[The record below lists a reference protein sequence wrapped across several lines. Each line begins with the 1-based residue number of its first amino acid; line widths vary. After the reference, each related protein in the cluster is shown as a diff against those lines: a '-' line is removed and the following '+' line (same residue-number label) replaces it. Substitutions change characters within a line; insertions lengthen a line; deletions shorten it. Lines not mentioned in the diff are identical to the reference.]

1 MLQNNIDNEFI
12 SKIIK
17 EPLGDAFSVKKA
29 EEDKTDDTQKVRYQG
44 GEEVKDSNGEVIT
57 EEKRSIIPSFN
68 KKEVPLTRKKGE
80 PENTQELSQDIHKYM
95 DSGSSFNEA
104 WEKELKEYPGTAKN
118 INEYYKARDNDEVD
132 NNKEYQ
138 YTNDVINYDEKGKGW
153 KSKLSPKESVE
164 VESLN
169 KLGIDSLLRGDD
181 YYNAIFRLPDEERS
195 LPATKLYQ
203 YLVKNKK
210 LDKWQDVMTNPNYI
224 SFIDI
229 KNSLLDEIKNAEE
242 FRAQEKNDIINLL
255 NETGN
260 GYANWL
266 TAINKQAEKAKQAEE
281 AKKAKAQEEA
291 KAKAPKPETRG
302 SFTTA
307 DGKTTDVKYP
317 PMATITDK
325 DGNETVID
333 SKQYQENREKDVINE
348 IIKQAEKANKDK
360 IIQDVKDSEV
370 KEKADIKQ
378 EETQPETK
386 TEEISPAIEN
396 EESINAANKAYL
408 ASLEEKTA
416 EDLEKERNTAV
427 ERAKRIMGKLEKAE
441 AYDEWLKNPTIMS
454 GIFGNSGLS
463 LAKRVGLGAATLFA
477 IASDVMANYAKGLN
491 NSTDF
496 SNKAVAELN
505 KYVDMVNNKRAEAI
519 AEKGAKPYIT
529 DAENEEKLNKAVTKL
544 QRTSAGLYIPKNAL
558 RYLVQNEQL
567 GKELIKDEKE
577 LAIFLNEAEKG
588 FIESLDKIEE
598 GRYVDENNALTPEGR
613 VVFLDEMETAIS
625 DFGRVLNL
633 DETKIANGLKLLEAE
648 KQRAGIIKDIAA
660 ARLENTTQF
669 MNAEADIKQRISE
682 ATTLKTKLSE
692 VLDREQSLKLAQQAK
707 SAFSDLSRKTS
718 IDSLTK
724 EERNELFNSEEF
736 NEVKRNLDEE
746 LKKHGYSIQAD
757 AEAGIKVVKLS
768 AGGDW
773 TDEQA
778 NTAVREATTN
788 FLNRNS
794 ENNVKSNNVNNSINK
809 TIDNAINDVY
819 RLYND
824 SSVEDFK
831 EKREEA
837 LNRIDEL
844 IRTLEG
850 YSTEVQRIKNDY
862 LNKNPVEK
870 TNYENI
876 LNKYNKVEEQ
886 PNNNNEMLN
895 AFNTYRVPTNNINW
909 YKHKLGLV

>member
-1 MLQNNIDNEFI
+1 MLQNNNIDNEFI

-17 EPLGDAFSVKKA
+17 EQPLGDAFSVKKT
-29 EEDKTDDTQKVRYQG
+29 EEDKPDDIQQVRYLG
-44 GEEVKDSNGEVIT
+44 GEEVKDSNGETVT
-57 EEKRSIIPSFN
+57 EEKRSIIPPF
-68 KKEVPLTRKKGE
+68 KKEVPLKRKYSE
-80 PENTQELSQDIHKYM
+80 PENSQELSQDIHKYM
-95 DSGSSFNEA
+95 DMGLSFNDA
-104 WEKELKEYPGTAKN
+104 WDWELKQYPGTAKN
-118 INEYYKARDNDEVD
+118 INEFYKARENDEVD
-132 NNKEYQ
+132 NDKEYQ

-181 YYNAIFRLPDEERS
+181 YYKATFRLPDEKRS

-210 LDKWQDVMTNPNYI
+210 LDEWQDFMSNPSGSFTN
-224 SFIDI
+224 F
-229 KNSLLDEIKNAEE
+229 KNSLLDEIKNYKE
-242 FRAQEKNDIINLL
+242 FRAQEKDDIITLL
-255 NETGN
+255 NETDN
-260 GYANWL
+260 GYSKWL
-266 TAINKQAEKAKQAEE
+266 TELNKQEA
-281 AKKAKAQEEA
+281 AKKAEAAEKTKAA
-291 KAKAPKPETRG
+291 KPETRG
-302 SFTTA
+302 SFTTP
-307 DGKTTDVKYP
+307 DGKTTEVKYP
-317 PMATITDK
+317 TVATLTDK
-325 DGNETVID
+325 DGNEIVID
-333 SKQYQENREKDVINE
+333 SKQYQENREKDAE
-348 IIKQAEKANKDK
+348 AKAEKEA
-360 IIQDVKDSEV
+360 
-370 KEKADIKQ
+370 IKQ
-378 EETQPETK
+378 EQPETQTEAK
-386 TEEISPAIEN
+386 TEASQAIEDGK
-396 EESINAANKAYL
+396 SINDDNKKYL
-408 ASLEEKTA
+408 ASLEKKSAEELEAERKTA
-416 EDLEKERNTAV
+416 E
-427 ERAKRIMGKLEKAE
+427 ERAKRISNQLEKAE
-441 AYDEWLKNPTIMS
+441 AYDEWLKNPTILS
-454 GIFGNSGLS
+454 GILNKGMPWYKK
-463 LAKRVGLGAATLFA
+463 AGLGTAALSA
-477 IASDVMANYAKGLN
+477 IASDVLANYARGLN

-496 SNKAVAELN
+496 SNKAVDELN
-505 KYVDMVNNKRAEAI
+505 KYVDAVNTERAKAI
-519 AEKGAKPYIT
+519 GEKAAKPYKT
-529 DAENEEKLNKAVTKL
+529 DAENEEKLNQSVTKL
-544 QRTSAGLYIPKNAL
+544 KRTSAGLYIPDNAL
-558 RYLVQNEQL
+558 RYLVQNAQL
-567 GKELIKDEKE
+567 GKPLIEDEKE

-588 FIESLDKIEE
+588 FIDSIGKNEKEAS
-598 GRYVDENNALTPEGR
+598 RYIVKNDDGTKTLSPEGR
-613 VVFLDEMETAIS
+613 AVFLDEMKTAIS
-625 DFGRVLNL
+625 DFSRVLDL

-682 ATTLKTKLSE
+682 ASILKTKLSE
-692 VLDREQSLKLAQQAK
+692 VQDREQALKLAQEAK
-707 SAFSDLSRKTS
+707 SAFGDLSRKTS

-724 EERNELFNSEEF
+724 EERNELLNSEEF
-736 NEVKRNLDEE
+736 NKVKRNLDEE
-746 LKKHGYSIQAD
+746 LKKHGYTIKTD
-757 AEAGIKVVKLS
+757 AEAGIKVAKIS

-837 LNRIDEL
+837 INRIDEL

-850 YSTEVQRIKNDY
+850 YNTEVQRIKNNY

-870 TNYENI
+870 TNYENV

>member
-1 MLQNNIDNEFI
+1 MLQNNNIDNEFI

-17 EPLGDAFSVKKA
+17 EHPLNDAFSVKKT
-29 EEDKTDDTQKVRYQG
+29 EEDKPDNIQKVRYLG
-44 GEEVKDSNGEVIT
+44 GEEVKDSNGETIT
-57 EEKRSIIPSFN
+57 EEKRSIIPPF
-68 KKEVPLTRKKGE
+68 KKEAPLKRKEGE
-80 PENTQELSQDIHKYM
+80 PENAQELSQDIHKYM
-95 DSGSSFNEA
+95 DKGLSFNEA

-118 INEYYKARDNDEVD
+118 INEYYKARENDEVD
-132 NNKEYQ
+132 NDKEYQ

-164 VESLN
+164 VETLN
-169 KLGIDSLLRGDD
+169 KLGVDSLLRGYD
-181 YYNAIFRLPDEERS
+181 YYNATFRLPQEERS

-210 LDKWQDVMTNPNYI
+210 LDEWQDFMSNPSGRFTI
-224 SFIDI
+224 F
-229 KNSLLDEIKNAEE
+229 KNLLLDEIKNAKE
-242 FRAQEKNDIINLL
+242 FRAQEKDDIIALL

-260 GYANWL
+260 GYNKWL
-266 TAINKQAEKAKQAEE
+266 GALNKRAEEAKQQEE
-281 AKKAKAQEEA
+281 AKKAKAA
-291 KAKAPKPETRG
+291 KTPKPETLG

-317 PMATITDK
+317 TVATLTDK
-325 DGNETVID
+325 NGNEIVID
-333 SKQYQENREKDVINE
+333 SKQYQENREKDAINE
-348 IIKQAEKANKDK
+348 ANKQAEKA
-360 IIQDVKDSEV
+360 
-370 KEKADIKQ
+370 ATKQ
-378 EETQPETK
+378 AETQPETK
-386 TEEISPAIEN
+386 AEETSSTIEN
-396 EESINAANKAYL
+396 DESINADNKTHL
-408 ASLEEKTA
+408 ASLEKKSAEELEAERETA
-416 EDLEKERNTAV
+416 K
-427 ERAKRIMGKLEKAE
+427 ERAKRISDQLEKAE
-441 AYDEWLKNPTIMS
+441 AYDEWLKNPTILS
-454 GIFGNSGLS
+454 GILNKGMPWY
-463 LAKRVGLGAATLFA
+463 KKIGLGTSALSA
-477 IASDVMANYAKGLN
+477 IASDVLANYAKGLN
-491 NSTDF
+491 GSTDF

-505 KYVDMVNNKRAEAI
+505 KYVDAVNTERAKAI
-519 AEKGAKPYIT
+519 GEKAAKPYKT
-529 DAENEEKLNKAVTKL
+529 DAENEEKLNQAVAKL
-544 QRTSAGLYIPKNAL
+544 KRTSAGIYIDESPL
-558 RYLVQNEQL
+558 RYLVQNAQL

-577 LAIFLNEAEKG
+577 LAIFLNQAEKG
-588 FIESLDKIEE
+588 FIDSIGKNKKEK
-598 GRYVDENNALTPEGR
+598 GRYVVENDDGTKTLTPEGR
-613 VVFLDEMETAIS
+613 AVFLDEMETAIN
-625 DFGRVLNL
+625 DFGRVLDL
-633 DETKIANGLKLLEAE
+633 DDTKIANGLKLLEAE

-669 MNAEADIKQRISE
+669 MNAEADIKQRIVE
-682 ATTLKTKLSE
+682 ASTLKTKLSE
-692 VLDREQSLKLAQQAK
+692 VQDREQALKLAQEAK
-707 SAFSDLSRKTS
+707 SSFSDLSRKTS

-724 EERNELFNSEEF
+724 EERNELLNSEEF
-736 NEVKRNLDEE
+736 SEVKRNLDEE
-746 LKKHGYSIQAD
+746 LKKHGYSVKAD
-757 AEAGIKVVKLS
+757 AEAGIKVVKIS
-768 AGGDW
+768 TNADW
-773 TDEQA
+773 TNEQA

-788 FLNRNS
+788 FLNKNS

-850 YSTEVQRIKNDY
+850 YSTEIQRVKNDY

-870 TNYENI
+870 TNYENV

>member
-1 MLQNNIDNEFI
+1 MLQNNNIDNEFI

-17 EPLGDAFSVKKA
+17 EQPLGDAFSVKKTD
-29 EEDKTDDTQKVRYQG
+29 EDKPDDIQQVRYLG
-44 GEEVKDSNGEVIT
+44 GEEVKDSNGETVT
-57 EEKRSIIPSFN
+57 EEKRSKLPPFS

-80 PENTQELSQDIHKYM
+80 PENAQELSQDIRKEM

-104 WEKELKEYPGTAKN
+104 WEKEMKKYPGVEKN
-118 INEYYKARDNDEVD
+118 INEFYKARENDEVD
-132 NNKEYQ
+132 NDKEYQ

-181 YYNAIFRLPDEERS
+181 YYKATFKLPDEERS

-203 YLVKNKK
+203 YLVNNKK
-210 LDKWQDVMTNPNYI
+210 LDEWQDFMSNPSGSFTN
-224 SFIDI
+224 F
-229 KNSLLDEIKNAEE
+229 KNSLLDEIKNYKE
-242 FRAQEKNDIINLL
+242 FRAQEKDDIITLL

-260 GYANWL
+260 GYSKWL
-266 TAINKQAEKAKQAEE
+266 AELNKQEAAKKAEAAEKAKA
-281 AKKAKAQEEA
+281 AKPA
-291 KAKAPKPETRG
+291 KPETRG
-302 SFTTA
+302 SFTTP

-317 PMATITDK
+317 TVATLTDK
-325 DGNETVID
+325 DGNEIVID
-333 SKQYQENREKDVINE
+333 SKQYQENREKDAE
-348 IIKQAEKANKDK
+348 AKAEKEA
-360 IIQDVKDSEV
+360 
-370 KEKADIKQ
+370 IKQ
-378 EETQPETK
+378 EQPETQIEAK
-386 TEEISPAIEN
+386 TEASQAIEDGK
-396 EESINAANKAYL
+396 SINDDNKKYL
-408 ASLEEKTA
+408 ASLEKKSAEELEAERKTA
-416 EDLEKERNTAV
+416 E
-427 ERAKRIMGKLEKAE
+427 ERAKRISNQLEKAE
-441 AYDEWLKNPTIMS
+441 AYDEWLKNPTILS
-454 GIFGNSGLS
+454 GILNKGMPWYKK
-463 LAKRVGLGAATLFA
+463 AGLGTAALSA
-477 IASDVMANYAKGLN
+477 IASDVLANYARGLN

-505 KYVDMVNNKRAEAI
+505 KYVDAVNTERAKAI
-519 AEKGAKPYIT
+519 GEKAAKPYKT
-529 DAENEEKLNKAVTKL
+529 DAENEEKLNQSVTKL
-544 QRTSAGLYIPKNAL
+544 KRTSAGLYIPDNAL
-558 RYLVQNEQL
+558 RYLVQNAQL
-567 GKELIKDEKE
+567 GKPLIEDEKE

-588 FIESLDKIEE
+588 FIDSIGKNKKEAS
-598 GRYVDENNALTPEGR
+598 RYIVKNDDGTETLTPEGR
-613 VVFLDEMETAIS
+613 AVFLDEMETAIS
-625 DFGRVLNL
+625 DFSRVLDL

-669 MNAEADIKQRISE
+669 MNAEADIKQRIVE
-682 ATTLKTKLSE
+682 ASTLKTKLSE
-692 VLDREQSLKLAQQAK
+692 VQDREQALKLAQEAK
-707 SAFSDLSRKTS
+707 SAFGDLSRKTS

-724 EERNELFNSEEF
+724 EERNELLNSEEF
-736 NEVKRNLDEE
+736 SEVKRNLDEE
-746 LKKHGYSIQAD
+746 LKKHGYTIKAD
-757 AEAGIKVVKLS
+757 AEAGIKVAKLS

-837 LNRIDEL
+837 INRIDEL

-850 YSTEVQRIKNDY
+850 YNTEVQRIKNNY

-870 TNYENI
+870 TNYENV
-876 LNKYNKVEEQ
+876 LNKYNNKVEEQ
-886 PNNNNEMLN
+886 PNNNNNEMLN

>member
-1 MLQNNIDNEFI
+1 MLQNNNIDNEFI

-17 EPLGDAFSVKKA
+17 EQPLGDAFSVKKT
-29 EEDKTDDTQKVRYQG
+29 EEDKPDDIQKVRYLG
-44 GEEVKDSNGEVIT
+44 GEEVKDSNDETVT
-57 EEKRSIIPSFN
+57 EEKRSIIPPF
-68 KKEVPLTRKKGE
+68 KKEVPLKRKYSE
-80 PENTQELSQDIHKYM
+80 PENSQELSQDIHKYM
-95 DSGSSFNEA
+95 DMGLSFNDA
-104 WEKELKEYPGTAKN
+104 WDWELKQYPGTAKN
-118 INEYYKARDNDEVD
+118 IDEYYKARENDEVD
-132 NNKEYQ
+132 NDKKYQ

-181 YYNAIFRLPDEERS
+181 YYNATFKLPDEERS

-203 YLVKNKK
+203 YLVNNKK
-210 LDKWQDVMTNPNYI
+210 LDEWQNFMSNPSGSFTN
-224 SFIDI
+224 F
-229 KNSLLDEIKNAEE
+229 KNSLLDEIKNYKE
-242 FRAQEKNDIINLL
+242 FRAQEKDDIIKLL
-255 NETGN
+255 NETDN
-260 GYANWL
+260 GYGKWL
-266 TAINKQAEKAKQAEE
+266 AELNKQEAAKKAEAAEKAKPA
-281 AKKAKAQEEA
+281 
-291 KAKAPKPETRG
+291 KPETRG
-302 SFTTA
+302 SFTTP
-307 DGKTTDVKYP
+307 DGKTTEVKYP
-317 PMATITDK
+317 TVATLTDK
-325 DGNETVID
+325 NGNEIVID
-333 SKQYQENREKDVINE
+333 SKQYQENREKDAE
-348 IIKQAEKANKDK
+348 AKAEKEA
-360 IIQDVKDSEV
+360 
-370 KEKADIKQ
+370 IKQ
-378 EETQPETK
+378 EQPETQPETK
-386 TEEISPAIEN
+386 TEEISTAIEN

-408 ASLEEKTA
+408 ASLQEKDAKELEA
-416 EDLEKERNTAV
+416 EREVAE
-427 ERAKRIMGKLEKAE
+427 ERAKRIMTQLDKAA
-441 AYDEWLKNPTIMS
+441 AYEEWLKNPTIIS
-454 GIFGNSGLS
+454 GIFGKSGLS
-463 LAKRVGLGAATLFA
+463 TAKRIGLGAATLFA

-491 NSTDF
+491 NETSF
-496 SNKAVAELN
+496 SNQAVAELN
-505 KYVDMVNNKRAEAI
+505 KYVDMVNKAK
-519 AEKGAKPYIT
+519 AEKIGERAGKPYIT
-529 DAENEEKLNKAVTKL
+529 DAENEEKLNQSVSKL
-544 QRTSAGLYIPKNAL
+544 KRTNAGIYIPDNAL
-558 RYLVQNEQL
+558 RYLVQNAQL
-567 GKELIKDEKE
+567 GKPLIEDEKE
-577 LAIFLNEAEKG
+577 LAIFLNQAEQG
-588 FIESLDKIEE
+588 FIKASLENEKEAS
-598 GRYVDENNALTPEGR
+598 RYVVKNDDGTETLTPEGR
-613 VVFLDEMETAIS
+613 AVFLDDMETAIS
-625 DFGRVLNL
+625 DFGRVLDL
-633 DETKIANGLKLLEAE
+633 DDTKIANGLKLLEAE

-682 ATTLKTKLSE
+682 ASTLKTKLSE
-692 VLDREQSLKLAQQAK
+692 VQDREQALKLAQEAK
-707 SAFSDLSRKTS
+707 SAFGDLSRKTS

-746 LKKHGYSIQAD
+746 LKKHGYTIKTD

-768 AGGDW
+768 TGGDW

-870 TNYENI
+870 TNYENV
-876 LNKYNKVEEQ
+876 LNKYNKVEEK

>member
-12 SKIIK
+12 SKLVK
-17 EPLGDAFSVKKA
+17 ESLGDAFSVKKT
-29 EEDKTDDTQKVRYQG
+29 EEDKTDDIQKVRYLG

-57 EEKRSIIPSFN
+57 EEKRSIIPPF
-68 KKEVPLTRKKGE
+68 KKEEPLTRKKGE
-80 PENTQELSQDIHKYM
+80 PENAQELSQDIHKYI
-95 DSGSSFNEA
+95 DKGLSFNEA
-104 WEKELKEYPGTAKN
+104 WEKEMKEYPGTAKN
-118 INEYYKARDNDEVD
+118 INEYYKARENDDVDND
-132 NNKEYQ
+132 KKYQ

-181 YYNAIFRLPDEERS
+181 YYNATFRLPDEERS

-203 YLVKNKK
+203 YLVNNKK
-210 LDKWQDVMTNPNYI
+210 LDEWQDLMTNPSG
-224 SFIDI
+224 SFLDF
-229 KNSLLDEIKNAEE
+229 KNSLSDEIKNAEE
-242 FRAQEKNDIINLL
+242 FRAQEKNDIIKLL
-255 NETGN
+255 DETDN
-260 GYANWL
+260 GYTKWL
-266 TAINKQAEKAKQAEE
+266 AVLNKQAEKAKQEE
-281 AKKAKAQEEA
+281 ETKKAE
-291 KAKAPKPETRG
+291 KAKTPKPETLG

-317 PMATITDK
+317 PVATLTDRN
-325 DGNETVID
+325 GNEIVID
-333 SKQYQENREKDVINE
+333 SKQYQENREKDAETKAKAEKEAV
-348 IIKQAEKANKDK
+348 KQA
-360 IIQDVKDSEV
+360 
-370 KEKADIKQ
+370 
-378 EETQPETK
+378 ETQPET
-386 TEEISPAIEN
+386 TEEETSTAIEN
-396 EESINAANKAYL
+396 EESINAANKTHL
-408 ASLEEKTA
+408 ASLEKKSSEELEAERETA
-416 EDLEKERNTAV
+416 A
-427 ERAKRIMGKLEKAE
+427 ERAKRISDQLKEAEK
-441 AYDEWLKNPTIMS
+441 YDEWLKNPTILT
-454 GIFGNSGLS
+454 GIFGDNGISK
-463 LAKRVGLGAATLFA
+463 AKKAGLGIATLSA
-477 IASDVMANYAKGLN
+477 IASDVLSSYAKGLN
-491 NSTDF
+491 GSTDF

-505 KYVDMVNNKRAEAI
+505 KYVDMVNTKKAEAI
-519 AEKGAKPYIT
+519 AEKVAKPYKT
-529 DAENEEKLNKAVTKL
+529 DAENEEKLNQSVTKL
-544 QRTSAGLYIPKNAL
+544 KRTSAGLYIPDNAL
-558 RYLVQNEQL
+558 RFLVQNAQL
-567 GKELIKDEKE
+567 GKPLIEDEKE
-577 LAIFLNEAEKG
+577 LAIFLNQAEKG
-588 FIESLDKIEE
+588 FIDSIGKNKKERD
-598 GRYVDENNALTPEGR
+598 RYVVENDDGTETLTPEGR
-613 VVFLDEMETAIS
+613 AVFLDEMETSLS
-625 DFGRVLNL
+625 DFGRVLEL
-633 DETKIANGLKLLEAE
+633 DETKIANGLKLLETE

-682 ATTLKTKLSE
+682 AATLKTKLSE
-692 VLDREQSLKLAQQAK
+692 VQDREQSLNLAQQAK
-707 SAFSDLSRKTS
+707 SAFGDLSRKTS

-736 NEVKRNLDEE
+736 SEVKRALDEE

-757 AEAGIKVVKLS
+757 AEAGIKVVKIS

-773 TDEQA
+773 TDEHA

-794 ENNVKSNNVNNSINK
+794 ENNIKSNNVNNSINK

>member
-1 MLQNNIDNEFI
+1 MLQNNNIDNEFI

-17 EPLGDAFSVKKA
+17 EQPLGDAFSVKKTK
-29 EEDKTDDTQKVRYQG
+29 EDKSDDIQQVRYLG
-44 GEEVKDSNGEVIT
+44 GEEVKDSNGETVT
-57 EEKRSIIPSFN
+57 EEKRSKLPPFS

-80 PENTQELSQDIHKYM
+80 PENAQELSQDIRKEM

-104 WEKELKEYPGTAKN
+104 WEKEMKKYPGVEKN
-118 INEYYKARDNDEVD
+118 INEFYKARENDEVD
-132 NNKEYQ
+132 NDKEYQ

-181 YYNAIFRLPDEERS
+181 YYKATFKLPDEERS

-203 YLVKNKK
+203 YLVNNKK
-210 LDKWQDVMTNPNYI
+210 LDEWQDFMSNPSG
-224 SFIDI
+224 SFANF
-229 KNSLLDEIKNAEE
+229 KNSLLDEIKNYKE
-242 FRAQEKNDIINLL
+242 FRAQEKDDIITLL

-260 GYANWL
+260 GYSKWL
-266 TAINKQAEKAKQAEE
+266 AELNKQEA
-281 AKKAKAQEEA
+281 AKKAEAAEKTKAA
-291 KAKAPKPETRG
+291 KTPKPETLG
-302 SFTTA
+302 SFTTP
-307 DGKTTDVKYP
+307 DGKTTEVKYP
-317 PMATITDK
+317 TVATLTDK
-325 DGNETVID
+325 DGNEIVID
-333 SKQYQENREKDVINE
+333 SKQYQENREKDAE
-348 IIKQAEKANKDK
+348 AKAEKEA
-360 IIQDVKDSEV
+360 
-370 KEKADIKQ
+370 IKQ
-378 EETQPETK
+378 EQPETQ
-386 TEEISPAIEN
+386 TEASQAIEDGK
-396 EESINAANKAYL
+396 SINDDNKKYL
-408 ASLEEKTA
+408 ASLEKKSAEELEAERKTA
-416 EDLEKERNTAV
+416 E
-427 ERAKRIMGKLEKAE
+427 ERAKRISNQLEKAE
-441 AYDEWLKNPTIMS
+441 AYDEWLKNPTILS
-454 GIFGNSGLS
+454 GILNKGMPWYKK
-463 LAKRVGLGAATLFA
+463 AGLGTAALSA
-477 IASDVMANYAKGLN
+477 IASDVLANYARGLN

-505 KYVDMVNNKRAEAI
+505 KYVDAVNTERAKAI
-519 AEKGAKPYIT
+519 GEKAAKPYKT
-529 DAENEEKLNKAVTKL
+529 DAENEEKLNQSVTKL
-544 QRTSAGLYIPKNAL
+544 KRTSAGLYIPDNAL
-558 RYLVQNEQL
+558 RYLVQNAQL
-567 GKELIKDEKE
+567 GKPLIEDEKE

-588 FIESLDKIEE
+588 FIDSIGKNKKEAS
-598 GRYVDENNALTPEGR
+598 RYIVKNDDGTETLTPEGR
-613 VVFLDEMETAIS
+613 AVFLDEMETAIS
-625 DFGRVLNL
+625 DFSRVLDL

-648 KQRAGIIKDIAA
+648 KQRAGIIKDIAS

-669 MNAEADIKQRISE
+669 MNAEADIKQRIVE
-682 ATTLKTKLSE
+682 ASTLKTKLSE
-692 VLDREQSLKLAQQAK
+692 VQDREQALKLAQEAK
-707 SAFSDLSRKTS
+707 SAFGDLSRKTS

-724 EERNELFNSEEF
+724 EERNELLNSEEF
-736 NEVKRNLDEE
+736 SEVKRNLDEE
-746 LKKHGYSIQAD
+746 LKKHGYTIKAD
-757 AEAGIKVVKLS
+757 AEAGIKVAKLS

-837 LNRIDEL
+837 INRIDEL

-850 YSTEVQRIKNDY
+850 YNTEVQRIKNNY

-870 TNYENI
+870 TNYENV
-876 LNKYNKVEEQ
+876 LNKYNNKVEEQ
-886 PNNNNEMLN
+886 PNNNNNEMLN

>member
-1 MLQNNIDNEFI
+1 MLQNNNIDNEFI

-17 EPLGDAFSVKKA
+17 EQPLGDAFSAKKT
-29 EEDKTDDTQKVRYQG
+29 EEDKPEDIQQVRYLG
-44 GEEVKDSNGEVIT
+44 GEEVKDSNGETVT
-57 EEKRSIIPSFN
+57 EEKRSIIPPF
-68 KKEVPLTRKKGE
+68 KKEVPLKRKYTE
-80 PENTQELSQDIHKYM
+80 PENAQELSQDIHKYM
-95 DSGSSFNEA
+95 DMGLSFNDA
-104 WEKELKEYPGTAKN
+104 WDWELKQYPGTAKN
-118 INEYYKARDNDEVD
+118 INEFYKARENDEVD
-132 NNKEYQ
+132 NDKEYQ

-181 YYNAIFRLPDEERS
+181 YYNATFKLPDEERS
-195 LPATKLYQ
+195 LPATRLYQ
-203 YLVKNKK
+203 YLADNKK
-210 LDKWQDVMTNPNYI
+210 LDEWQDFMSNPSGSFTN
-224 SFIDI
+224 F
-229 KNSLLDEIKNAEE
+229 KNSLLDEIKNYKE
-242 FRAQEKNDIINLL
+242 FRAQEKDDIIKLL
-255 NETGN
+255 NETDN
-260 GYANWL
+260 GYGKWL
-266 TAINKQAEKAKQAEE
+266 AEINKQEAAKKAEE
-281 AKKAKAQEEA
+281 AEKTEAAKT
-291 KAKAPKPETRG
+291 PKPETLG
-302 SFTTA
+302 SFTTP
-307 DGKTTDVKYP
+307 DGKTTEVKYP
-317 PMATITDK
+317 TVATLTDK
-325 DGNETVID
+325 DGNEIVID
-333 SKQYQENREKDVINE
+333 SKQYQENREKDAE
-348 IIKQAEKANKDK
+348 AKAKAEKEA
-360 IIQDVKDSEV
+360 
-370 KEKADIKQ
+370 IKQ
-378 EETQPETK
+378 EQPETHTEAK
-386 TEEISPAIEN
+386 TEASQAIEDGK
-396 EESINAANKAYL
+396 SINDDNKKYL
-408 ASLEEKTA
+408 ASLEKKSAEELDAERKTA
-416 EDLEKERNTAV
+416 E
-427 ERAKRIMGKLEKAE
+427 ERAKRISNQLEKAE
-441 AYDEWLKNPTIMS
+441 AYDEWLKNPTILS
-454 GIFGNSGLS
+454 GILNKGMPWYKK
-463 LAKRVGLGAATLFA
+463 AGLGTAALSA
-477 IASDVMANYAKGLN
+477 IASDVLANYARGLN

-505 KYVDMVNNKRAEAI
+505 KYVDAVNTERAKAI
-519 AEKGAKPYIT
+519 GEKAAKPYKT
-529 DAENEEKLNKAVTKL
+529 DAENEEKLNQSVTKL
-544 QRTSAGLYIPKNAL
+544 KRTSAGLYIPDNAL
-558 RYLVQNEQL
+558 RYLVQNAQL
-567 GKELIKDEKE
+567 GKPLIEDEKE

-588 FIESLDKIEE
+588 FIDSIGKNKKEAS
-598 GRYVDENNALTPEGR
+598 RYIVKNDDGTETLTPEGR
-613 VVFLDEMETAIS
+613 AVFLDEMETAIS
-625 DFGRVLNL
+625 DFSRVLDL

-682 ATTLKTKLSE
+682 ASILKTKLSE
-692 VLDREQSLKLAQQAK
+692 VQDREQALKLAQEAK
-707 SAFSDLSRKTS
+707 SAFGDLSRKTS

-724 EERNELFNSEEF
+724 EERNELLNSEEF
-736 NEVKRNLDEE
+736 SEVKRNLDEE
-746 LKKHGYSIQAD
+746 LKKHGYTIKAN
-757 AEAGIKVVKLS
+757 AEAGIKGIKVVKLS

-837 LNRIDEL
+837 INRIDEL

-850 YSTEVQRIKNDY
+850 YNTEVQRIKNNY

-876 LNKYNKVEEQ
+876 LNKYNNKVEEQ
-886 PNNNNEMLN
+886 PNNNEMLN

>member
-1 MLQNNIDNEFI
+1 MLQNNNIDNEFI
-12 SKIIK
+12 SKIMK
-17 EPLGDAFSVKKA
+17 EQPLGDAFSAKKT
-29 EEDKTDDTQKVRYQG
+29 EEDKPDDIQKVRYLG
-44 GEEVKDSNGEVIT
+44 GEEVKNSNDETVT
-57 EEKRSIIPSFN
+57 EEKRSKLPPFS

-80 PENTQELSQDIHKYM
+80 PENSQELSQDIHKYM
-95 DSGSSFNEA
+95 DEGLSFNDA
-104 WEKELKEYPGTAKN
+104 WEKEMKQYPGTAKN
-118 INEYYKARDNDEVD
+118 INEFYKSRENDEVD
-132 NNKEYQ
+132 NDKEYQ

-181 YYNAIFRLPDEERS
+181 YYNATFKLPDEERS

-203 YLVKNKK
+203 YLVKNEK
-210 LDKWQDVMTNPNYI
+210 LDEWKDFMSNPSGSFTN
-224 SFIDI
+224 F
-229 KNSLLDEIKNAEE
+229 KNSLLDEIKNYKE
-242 FRAQEKNDIINLL
+242 FRAQEKDDIIKLL
-255 NETGN
+255 NETDN
-260 GYANWL
+260 GYSKWL
-266 TAINKQAEKAKQAEE
+266 SELNKQEAAKKAEAAEKAKA
-281 AKKAKAQEEA
+281 AKPA
-291 KAKAPKPETRG
+291 KPETRG
-302 SFTTA
+302 SFTTP

-317 PMATITDK
+317 TVATLTDK
-325 DGNETVID
+325 NGNEIVID
-333 SKQYQENREKDVINE
+333 SKQYQENREKDAE
-348 IIKQAEKANKDK
+348 AKAEKEA
-360 IIQDVKDSEV
+360 
-370 KEKADIKQ
+370 IKQ
-378 EETQPETK
+378 EQPETNEEAK
-386 TEEISPAIEN
+386 TEASSAIEN
-396 EESINAANKAYL
+396 EESINAANKKHL
-408 ASLEEKTA
+408 ASLQEKDTEELEAERETA
-416 EDLEKERNTAV
+416 K
-427 ERAKRIMGKLEKAE
+427 ERAKRISDQLEEAE
-441 AYDEWLKNPTIMS
+441 AYDEWLKNPTILS
-454 GIFGNSGLS
+454 GIFGKSGMD
-463 LAKRVGLGAATLFA
+463 LAKRIGLGTAALSA
-477 IASDVMANYAKGLN
+477 IASDVLANYARGLN

-505 KYVDMVNNKRAEAI
+505 KYVDAVNTERAKAI
-519 AEKGAKPYIT
+519 GEKAAKPYKT
-529 DAENEEKLNKAVTKL
+529 DAENEEKLNQSVTKL
-544 QRTSAGLYIPKNAL
+544 KRTSAGLYMPDNTL
-558 RYLVQNEQL
+558 RYLVQNAQL
-567 GKELIKDEKE
+567 GKPLIEDEKE
-577 LAIFLNEAEKG
+577 LAIILNETEKG
-588 FIESLDKIEE
+588 FIKSIGKNKKEAS
-598 GRYVDENNALTPEGR
+598 RYIVKNDDGTETLTPEGR

-625 DFGRVLNL
+625 DFSRVLDL
-633 DETKIANGLKLLEAE
+633 DETKIANGLKLLETE

-669 MNAEADIKQRISE
+669 MNAEADIKQRIVE
-682 ATTLKTKLSE
+682 ASTLKTKLSE
-692 VLDREQSLKLAQQAK
+692 VQDREQSLKLAQEAK
-707 SAFSDLSRKTS
+707 SAFGDLSRKTS

-736 NEVKRNLDEE
+736 NEVKRALDEE
-746 LKKHGYSIQAD
+746 LKKHGYTIKAG
-757 AEAGIKVVKLS
+757 AEAGNEWTIAKIS
-768 AGGDW
+768 ANADW

-824 SSVEDFK
+824 SSVEDFN

-837 LNRIDEL
+837 INRIDEL

-870 TNYENI
+870 TNYENV

>member
-29 EEDKTDDTQKVRYQG
+29 EEDKPDDIQQVRYQG
-44 GEEVKDSNGEVIT
+44 GEEVKDSNGETIT
-57 EEKRSIIPSFN
+57 EEKKSIIPPF

-80 PENTQELSQDIHKYM
+80 PENSKELSQDIHKYM
-95 DSGSSFNEA
+95 DMGLSFNDA
-104 WEKELKEYPGTAKN
+104 WDWELKQYPGTAKN
-118 INEYYKARDNDEVD
+118 INEYYKARENYDVDND
-132 NNKEYQ
+132 KEYQ

-181 YYNAIFRLPDEERS
+181 YYNATFRLPDEERS

-210 LDKWQDVMTNPNYI
+210 LDEWQDVMTNPSYG

-242 FRAQEKNDIINLL
+242 FRAQEKDDIINLL
-255 NETGN
+255 NETDN
-260 GYANWL
+260 GYTKWL
-266 TAINKQAEKAKQAEE
+266 TALNEQAEKDKQEEE
-281 AKKAKAQEEA
+281 AKKAKTA
-291 KAKAPKPETRG
+291 KTPKPETLG

-317 PMATITDK
+317 PVATLTDK
-325 DGNETVID
+325 NGNETVID
-333 SKQYQENREKDVINE
+333 SKQYQENREKDAINE
-348 IIKQAEKANKDK
+348 ANKQAEA
-360 IIQDVKDSEV
+360 
-370 KEKADIKQ
+370 
-378 EETQPETK
+378 QPETK
-386 TEEISPAIEN
+386 EETSTAIEDDK
-396 EESINAANKAYL
+396 SINDANKTFL
-408 ASLEEKTA
+408 ASLEKKSAEEAEAERETA
-416 EDLEKERNTAV
+416 A
-427 ERAKRIMGKLEKAE
+427 ERAKRISDQLKEKE
-441 AYDEWLKNPTIMS
+441 NYEEWLKNPTILT
-454 GIFGNSGLS
+454 GIFGENGMS
-463 LAKRVGLGAATLFA
+463 LAKKIGLGTSALSA
-477 IASDVMANYAKGLN
+477 IASDVLANYAKGLN
-491 NSTDF
+491 GSTDF

-505 KYVDMVNNKRAEAI
+505 KYVDMVNTKKAEAI
-519 AEKGAKPYIT
+519 AEKVAKPYKT
-529 DAENEEKLNKAVTKL
+529 DAENEEKLNQSVTKL
-544 QRTSAGLYIPKNAL
+544 KRTSAGLYIPDNAL
-558 RYLVQNEQL
+558 RYLVQNAQL
-567 GKELIKDEKE
+567 GKPLIEDEND

-588 FIESLDKIEE
+588 FIKSIGKNKKEKD
-598 GRYVDENNALTPEGR
+598 RYVNEDDTLTPEGR
-613 VVFLDEMETAIS
+613 AVFLDEMETSLS
-625 DFGRVLNL
+625 DFGRVLDL
-633 DETKIANGLKLLEAE
+633 DETKIANGLKLLETE

-669 MNAEADIKQRISE
+669 MNAEADIKQRIVE
-682 ATTLKTKLSE
+682 ASTLKTKLSE
-692 VLDREQSLKLAQQAK
+692 VQDREQSLKLAQQGK

-736 NEVKRNLDEE
+736 SETRRALEEE
-746 LKKHGYSIQAD
+746 LKKHGYSLK
-757 AEAGIKVVKLS
+757 AEAQLGSEWTIAKIS
-768 AGGDW
+768 ANADW
-773 TDEQA
+773 TEEQA
-778 NTAVREATTN
+778 NNAVKEATTN
-788 FLNRNS
+788 FLNKNS
-794 ENNVKSNNVNNSINK
+794 ENNVKSNNINNSINK
-809 TIDNAINDVY
+809 MIDNAINDVY

-909 YKHKLGLV
+909 YKHKLGLA

>member
-1 MLQNNIDNEFI
+1 MLQNNNIDNEFI

-17 EPLGDAFSVKKA
+17 EQPLGDAFSVKKTK
-29 EEDKTDDTQKVRYQG
+29 EDKSDDIQQVRYLG
-44 GEEVKDSNGEVIT
+44 GEEVKDSNGETVT
-57 EEKRSIIPSFN
+57 EEKRSKLPPFS

-80 PENTQELSQDIHKYM
+80 PENAQELSQDIRKEM

-104 WEKELKEYPGTAKN
+104 WEKEMKKYPGVEKN
-118 INEYYKARDNDEVD
+118 INEFYKARENDEVD
-132 NNKEYQ
+132 NDKEYQ

-181 YYNAIFRLPDEERS
+181 YYKATFKLPDEERS

-203 YLVKNKK
+203 YLVNNKK
-210 LDKWQDVMTNPNYI
+210 LDEWQDFMSNPSGSFTN
-224 SFIDI
+224 F
-229 KNSLLDEIKNAEE
+229 KNSLLDEIKNYKE
-242 FRAQEKNDIINLL
+242 FRAQEKDDIITLL

-260 GYANWL
+260 GYSKWL
-266 TAINKQAEKAKQAEE
+266 AELNKQEAAKKAEAAEKAKA
-281 AKKAKAQEEA
+281 AKPA
-291 KAKAPKPETRG
+291 KPETRG
-302 SFTTA
+302 SFTTP

-317 PMATITDK
+317 TVATLTDK
-325 DGNETVID
+325 DGNEIVID
-333 SKQYQENREKDVINE
+333 SKQYQENREKDAE
-348 IIKQAEKANKDK
+348 AKAEKEA
-360 IIQDVKDSEV
+360 
-370 KEKADIKQ
+370 IKQ
-378 EETQPETK
+378 EQPETQIEAK
-386 TEEISPAIEN
+386 TEASQAIEDGK
-396 EESINAANKAYL
+396 SINDDNKKYL
-408 ASLEEKTA
+408 ASLEKKSAEELEAERKTA
-416 EDLEKERNTAV
+416 E
-427 ERAKRIMGKLEKAE
+427 ERAKRISNQLEKAE
-441 AYDEWLKNPTIMS
+441 AYDEWLKNPTILS
-454 GIFGNSGLS
+454 GILNKGMPWYKK
-463 LAKRVGLGAATLFA
+463 AGLGTAALSA
-477 IASDVMANYAKGLN
+477 IASDVLANYARGLN

-505 KYVDMVNNKRAEAI
+505 KYVDAVNTERAKAI
-519 AEKGAKPYIT
+519 GEKAAKPYKT
-529 DAENEEKLNKAVTKL
+529 DAENEEKLNQSVTKL
-544 QRTSAGLYIPKNAL
+544 KRTSAGLYIPDNAL
-558 RYLVQNEQL
+558 RYLVQNAQL
-567 GKELIKDEKE
+567 GKPLIEDEKE

-588 FIESLDKIEE
+588 FIDSIGKNKKEAS
-598 GRYVDENNALTPEGR
+598 RYIVKNDDGTETLTPEGR
-613 VVFLDEMETAIS
+613 AVFLDEMETAIS
-625 DFGRVLNL
+625 DFSRVLDL

-669 MNAEADIKQRISE
+669 MNAEADIKQRIVE
-682 ATTLKTKLSE
+682 ASTLKTKLSE
-692 VLDREQSLKLAQQAK
+692 VQDREQALKLAQEAK
-707 SAFSDLSRKTS
+707 SAFGDLSRKTS

-724 EERNELFNSEEF
+724 EERNELLNSEEF
-736 NEVKRNLDEE
+736 SEVKRNLDEE
-746 LKKHGYSIQAD
+746 LKKHGYTIKSD

-837 LNRIDEL
+837 INRIDEL

-850 YSTEVQRIKNDY
+850 YNTEVQRIKNNY

-870 TNYENI
+870 TNYENV
-876 LNKYNKVEEQ
+876 LNKYNNKVEEQ
-886 PNNNNEMLN
+886 PNNNNNEMLN

>member
-1 MLQNNIDNEFI
+1 MLQNNNIDNEFI

-17 EPLGDAFSVKKA
+17 EPLGDAFSVKKT
-29 EEDKTDDTQKVRYQG
+29 EEDKPDDIRKVRYQG
-44 GEEVKDSNGEVIT
+44 GEEVKDSNGETIT
-57 EEKRSIIPSFN
+57 EEKKSIIPPF
-68 KKEVPLTRKKGE
+68 KKEVPLKRKYGE
-80 PENTQELSQDIHKYM
+80 PENSQELSQDIHKYM
-95 DSGSSFNEA
+95 DMGLSFNDA
-104 WEKELKEYPGTAKN
+104 WDWELKQYPGTAKN
-118 INEYYKARDNDEVD
+118 INEYYKARENYDVDND
-132 NNKEYQ
+132 KEYQ

-181 YYNAIFRLPDEERS
+181 YYNATFRLPDEERS

-210 LDKWQDVMTNPNYI
+210 LNEWQDLMSNPSG
-224 SFIDI
+224 SFANF

-242 FRAQEKNDIINLL
+242 FRAQEKDDIIKLL
-255 NETGN
+255 NETDN
-260 GYANWL
+260 GYSKWL
-266 TAINKQAEKAKQAEE
+266 TALNKQAEE
-281 AKKAKAQEEA
+281 AKQEAAKQAKAA
-291 KAKAPKPETRG
+291 KTPKPETLG
-302 SFTTA
+302 SFTTP

-317 PMATITDK
+317 PVATLTDK
-325 DGNETVID
+325 NGNVTVID
-333 SKQYQENREKDVINE
+333 SKQYQENREKDAINE
-348 IIKQAEKANKDK
+348 AAKQEEKAK
-360 IIQDVKDSEV
+360 
-370 KEKADIKQ
+370 
-378 EETQPETK
+378 EETQPET
-386 TEEISPAIEN
+386 TEDTSPTIEN
-396 EESINAANKAYL
+396 EESINAANKTHL
-408 ASLEEKTA
+408 ASLEKKSAEELEAERETA
-416 EDLEKERNTAV
+416 K
-427 ERAKRIMGKLEKAE
+427 ERAKRISDQLEKKE
-441 AYDEWLKNPTIMS
+441 AYDEWLKNPTILS
-454 GIFGNSGLS
+454 GIFNKGTPWY
-463 LAKRVGLGAATLFA
+463 KKIGLGTSALSA
-477 IASDVMANYAKGLN
+477 IASDVLANYARGLN
-491 NSTDF
+491 GSTDF

-505 KYVDMVNNKRAEAI
+505 KYVDTVNTKRAEAI
-519 AEKGAKPYIT
+519 AEKAAKPYKT
-529 DAENEEKLNKAVTKL
+529 DAENEEKLNQSVTKL
-544 QRTSAGLYIPKNAL
+544 KRTSAGLYIPDNAL
-558 RYLVQNEQL
+558 RYLVQNAQL
-567 GKELIKDEKE
+567 GKPLIEDEKD

-588 FIESLDKIEE
+588 FIKSVGNNKKEK
-598 GRYVDENNALTPEGR
+598 GRYVNEDNTLTPEGR
-613 VVFLDEMETAIS
+613 AVFLDEMETSLS
-625 DFGRVLNL
+625 DFGRVLDL
-633 DETKIANGLKLLEAE
+633 DETKIANGLKLLETE
-648 KQRAGIIKDIAA
+648 KKRADIIKDISA

-682 ATTLKTKLSE
+682 AATLKTKLSE

-778 NTAVREATTN
+778 NNAVREATTN

-850 YSTEVQRIKNDY
+850 YSTEIQRIKNDY

-870 TNYENI
+870 TNYENV
-876 LNKYNKVEEQ
+876 LNKYNNKVEEK

>member
-1 MLQNNIDNEFI
+1 MLQNNNIDNEFI

-17 EPLGDAFSVKKA
+17 EQPLGDAFSVKKT
-29 EEDKTDDTQKVRYQG
+29 EEDKPDDIQQVRYLG
-44 GEEVKDSNGEVIT
+44 GEEVKNSNSETIT
-57 EEKRSIIPSFN
+57 EEKRSKLPPFS

-80 PENTQELSQDIHKYM
+80 PENPQELSQDIHNYM
-95 DSGSSFNEA
+95 NEGLSFNEA
-104 WEKELKEYPGTAKN
+104 WEKEMKQYPGTAKN
-118 INEYYKARDNDEVD
+118 INEYYKARENDEVD
-132 NNKEYQ
+132 NDKEYQ

-181 YYNAIFRLPDEERS
+181 YYNATFKLPDEERS

-210 LDKWQDVMTNPNYI
+210 LDKWQDFMSNPSGSFTN
-224 SFIDI
+224 F
-229 KNSLLDEIKNAEE
+229 KNSLLDEIKNYKE
-242 FRAQEKNDIINLL
+242 FRAQEKDDIIKLL
-255 NETGN
+255 NETDN
-260 GYANWL
+260 GYGKWL
-266 TAINKQAEKAKQAEE
+266 AELNKQEAAKKAEAAEKAKA
-281 AKKAKAQEEA
+281 AKT
-291 KAKAPKPETRG
+291 PKPETRG
-302 SFTTA
+302 SFTTP
-307 DGKTTDVKYP
+307 DGKTTEVKYP
-317 PMATITDK
+317 TVATLTDK
-325 DGNETVID
+325 DGNEIVID
-333 SKQYQENREKDVINE
+333 SKQYQENREKDAE
-348 IIKQAEKANKDK
+348 TKAEKEA
-360 IIQDVKDSEV
+360 
-370 KEKADIKQ
+370 IKQ
-378 EETQPETK
+378 EQPETQ
-386 TEEISPAIEN
+386 TEAKAEASPAIEDGK
-396 EESINAANKAYL
+396 SINDDNKKYL
-408 ASLEEKTA
+408 ASLEKKSAEELESERETA
-416 EDLEKERNTAV
+416 K
-427 ERAKRIMGKLEKAE
+427 ERAKRISDQLEEAE
-441 AYDEWLKNPTIMS
+441 AYDEWLKNPTILS
-454 GIFGNSGLS
+454 GIFGKSGMD
-463 LAKRVGLGAATLFA
+463 LAKRIGLGTAALSA
-477 IASDVMANYAKGLN
+477 IASDVLASYAKGLN

-505 KYVDMVNNKRAEAI
+505 KYVDAVNTKRAEAI
-519 AEKGAKPYIT
+519 GKKAAKPYET
-529 DAENEEKLNKAVTKL
+529 DTENEEKLNQSVTKL
-544 QRTSAGLYIPKNAL
+544 KRTNAGLYIPDNAL
-558 RYLVQNEQL
+558 RYLVQNAQL
-567 GKELIKDEKE
+567 GKPLIEDEKE
-577 LAIFLNEAEKG
+577 LAIFLNETEKG
-588 FIESLDKIEE
+588 FIDSIGKNKKERD
-598 GRYVDENNALTPEGR
+598 RYIVKNEDGTETLTPEGR
-613 VVFLDEMETAIS
+613 AVFLDEMETAIS
-625 DFGRVLNL
+625 DFSRVLDL

-682 ATTLKTKLSE
+682 AATLKTKLSE
-692 VLDREQSLKLAQQAK
+692 VQDREQALKLAQEAK
-707 SAFSDLSRKTS
+707 SAFGDLSRKTS

-746 LKKHGYSIQAD
+746 LKKHGYTIKANAN
-757 AEAGIKVVKLS
+757 AEAGIKGIKVVKLS

-788 FLNRNS
+788 FLNKNS

-837 LNRIDEL
+837 INRIDEL

-850 YSTEVQRIKNDY
+850 YSTEIQRIKNDY

-870 TNYENI
+870 TNYENV

>member
-17 EPLGDAFSVKKA
+17 EPLGDAFSVKKD
-29 EEDKTDDTQKVRYQG
+29 EEDSTNDIQKVRYLG
-44 GEEVKDSNGEVIT
+44 GEEVKDSNGEVVT
-57 EEKRSIIPSFN
+57 EEKRSILPPFN

-80 PENTQELSQDIHKYM
+80 PENAQELSQDIRKEM

-104 WEKELKEYPGTAKN
+104 WEKEMKKYPGTAKN
-118 INEYYKARDNDEVD
+118 INEFYDLNGNVEYH
-132 NNKEYQ
+132 KEYP
-138 YTNDVINYDEKGKGW
+138 YTNGW
-153 KSKLSPKESVE
+153 HIDNWGAESVYTPKEAVE
-164 VESLN
+164 VENLKN
-169 KLGIDSLLRGDD
+169 LGISSLLDKDSSFIYPNENVG
-181 YYNAIFRLPDEERS
+181 S
-195 LPATKLYQ
+195 LPATRLYQ
-203 YLVKNKK
+203 YLVKNKA
-210 LDKWQDVMTNPNYI
+210 LDEWKDVMSHFNPSKFLRTYNALRKAINEDKDKEFTADEKYDI
-224 SFIDI
+224 S
-229 KNSLLDEIKNAEE
+229 K
-242 FRAQEKNDIINLL
+242 LL
-255 NETGN
+255 NETMV
-260 GYANWL
+260 GYSKWL
-266 TAINKQAEKAKQAEE
+266 DEVNKQEEKAKTAEV
-281 AKKAKAQEEA
+281 EE
-291 KAKAPKPETRG
+291 KNQVKPETRG

-317 PMATITDK
+317 TVATLIDK
-325 DGNETVID
+325 NGNETVID
-333 SKQYQENREKDVINE
+333 SKQYQENREKDAINE
-348 IIKQAEKANKDK
+348 AIKQEEKINQDK
-360 IIQDVKDSEV
+360 IVQAVKDSEN
-370 KEKADIKQ
+370 KEKADN
-378 EETQPETK
+378 TQPETK
-386 TEEISPAIEN
+386 EEEILEN

-408 ASLEEKTA
+408 ASLQEKDAKELEA
-416 EDLEKERNTAV
+416 EREVAE
-427 ERAKRIMGKLEKAE
+427 ERAKRIMTQLDKAT
-441 AYDEWLKNPTIMS
+441 AYEEWLKNPTIIS
-454 GIFGNSGLS
+454 GIFGKSGLS
-463 LAKRVGLGAATLFA
+463 TAKRIGLGAATLFA

-491 NSTDF
+491 NETSF
-496 SNKAVAELN
+496 SNQAVAELN
-505 KYVDMVNNKRAEAI
+505 KYVDMVNSKRAEKIGERA
-519 AEKGAKPYIT
+519 GKPYET
-529 DAENEEKLNKAVTKL
+529 DAANEEKLNQSVSKL
-544 QRTSAGLYIPKNAL
+544 KRTNAGIYIPDNAL
-558 RYLVQNEQL
+558 RFLVQNAQL
-567 GKELIKDEKE
+567 GKELIKDEKD
-577 LAIFLNEAEKG
+577 LAIFLNQAEQG
-588 FIESLDKIEE
+588 FIKASLDNEKEAS
-598 GRYVDENNALTPEGR
+598 RYVDKNNTLTPEGR
-613 VVFLDEMETAIS
+613 AVFLDDMETAIS
-625 DFGRVLNL
+625 DFGRVLEL
-633 DETKIANGLKLLEAE
+633 DDTKIANGLKLLEAE

-682 ATTLKTKLSE
+682 ASTLKTKLSE

-850 YSTEVQRIKNDY
+850 YSTEIQRIKNDY

-870 TNYENI
+870 TNYENV

-886 PNNNNEMLN
+886 PNNNEMLN

>member
-1 MLQNNIDNEFI
+1 MLQNNNIDNEFI

-17 EPLGDAFSVKKA
+17 EQPLSDAFSVKKT
-29 EEDKTDDTQKVRYQG
+29 EEDKPDDIQQVRYLG
-44 GEEVKDSNGEVIT
+44 GEEVKDSNGETVT
-57 EEKRSIIPSFN
+57 EEKRSKLPPFS
-68 KKEVPLTRKKGE
+68 KKEVPLTRKNGE
-80 PENTQELSQDIHKYM
+80 PEHAQELSQDIRKER
-95 DSGSSFNEA
+95 DRGSSFNEA
-104 WEKELKEYPGTAKN
+104 WEKEMKKYPGVEKN
-118 INEYYKARDNDEVD
+118 INEYYKARENDEVD
-132 NNKEYQ
+132 NDKEYQ

-153 KSKLSPKESVE
+153 KSKLYHKESVE

-181 YYNAIFRLPDEERS
+181 YYKATFRLPDEERS

-210 LDKWQDVMTNPNYI
+210 LDEWQDFMSNPSGSFTN
-224 SFIDI
+224 F
-229 KNSLLDEIKNAEE
+229 KNSLLDEIKNYKE
-242 FRAQEKNDIINLL
+242 FRAQEKDDIITLL
-255 NETGN
+255 NETDN
-260 GYANWL
+260 GYSKWL
-266 TAINKQAEKAKQAEE
+266 TELNKQEA
-281 AKKAKAQEEA
+281 AKKAEA
-291 KAKAPKPETRG
+291 AEKTEAAKTPKPETLG
-302 SFTTA
+302 SFTTP
-307 DGKTTDVKYP
+307 DGKTTEVKYP
-317 PMATITDK
+317 TVATLTDK
-325 DGNETVID
+325 DGNEIVID
-333 SKQYQENREKDVINE
+333 SKQYQENREKDAE
-348 IIKQAEKANKDK
+348 AKAEKEA
-360 IIQDVKDSEV
+360 
-370 KEKADIKQ
+370 IKQ
-378 EETQPETK
+378 EQPETQTEAK
-386 TEEISPAIEN
+386 TEASQAIEDGK
-396 EESINAANKAYL
+396 SINDDNKKYL
-408 ASLEEKTA
+408 ASLEKKSAEELDAERKTA
-416 EDLEKERNTAV
+416 E
-427 ERAKRIMGKLEKAE
+427 ERAKRISNQLEKAE
-441 AYDEWLKNPTIMS
+441 AYDEWLKNPTILS
-454 GIFGNSGLS
+454 GILNKGMPWYKK
-463 LAKRVGLGAATLFA
+463 AGLGTAALSA
-477 IASDVMANYAKGLN
+477 IASDVLANYARGLN

-505 KYVDMVNNKRAEAI
+505 KYVDAVNTERAKAI
-519 AEKGAKPYIT
+519 GEKAAKPYKT
-529 DAENEEKLNKAVTKL
+529 DAENEEKLNQSVTKL
-544 QRTSAGLYIPKNAL
+544 KRTSAGLYIPDNAL
-558 RYLVQNEQL
+558 RYLVQNAQL
-567 GKELIKDEKE
+567 GKPLIEDEKE

-588 FIESLDKIEE
+588 FIDSIGKNKKEAS
-598 GRYVDENNALTPEGR
+598 RYIVKNDDGTETLTPEGR
-613 VVFLDEMETAIS
+613 AVFLDEMETAIS
-625 DFGRVLNL
+625 DFSRVLDL

-682 ATTLKTKLSE
+682 ASILKTKLSE
-692 VLDREQSLKLAQQAK
+692 VQDREQALKLAQEAK
-707 SAFSDLSRKTS
+707 SAFGDLSRKTS

-724 EERNELFNSEEF
+724 EERNELLNSEEF
-736 NEVKRNLDEE
+736 SEVKRNLDEE
-746 LKKHGYSIQAD
+746 LKKHGYTIKSD

-837 LNRIDEL
+837 INRIDEL

-850 YSTEVQRIKNDY
+850 YNTEVQRIKNDY

-870 TNYENI
+870 TNYENV

-909 YKHKLGLV
+909 DKHKLGLV

>member
-1 MLQNNIDNEFI
+1 MLQQNNIDNEFI

-17 EPLGDAFSVKKA
+17 EPLGDAFSVKKT
-29 EEDKTDDTQKVRYQG
+29 EEDATDGIQKVRYLG
-44 GEEVKDSNGEVIT
+44 GEEVKDSNGETIT
-57 EEKRSIIPSFN
+57 EEKRSIIPPFS
-68 KKEVPLTRKKGE
+68 KKEEPLKRKKGE
-80 PENTQELSQDIHKYM
+80 PENAQELSQDIRKEM

-104 WEKELKEYPGTAKN
+104 WEKEMKKYPGTAKN
-118 INEYYKARDNDEVD
+118 INEFYDLNGNIEYH
-132 NNKEYQ
+132 KEYP
-138 YTNDVINYDEKGKGW
+138 YTNGW
-153 KSKLSPKESVE
+153 HTDNWGAESVYTPKEAVE
-164 VESLN
+164 VENLKN
-169 KLGIDSLLRGDD
+169 LGISSLLDKD
-181 YYNAIFRLPDEERS
+181 SSFIYPNEKVS
-195 LPATKLYQ
+195 LPATRLYQ
-203 YLVKNKK
+203 YLVKNKA
-210 LDKWQDVMTNPNYI
+210 LDEWQDVMSHFNPSKFLRTYNTLSKAI
-224 SFIDI
+224 NEDKDKEFTAGEKADI
-229 KNSLLDEIKNAEE
+229 KM
-242 FRAQEKNDIINLL
+242 LL
-255 NETGN
+255 NETMR
-260 GYANWL
+260 GYAKWL
-266 TAINKQAEKAKQAEE
+266 DEINKQEEKAKT
-281 AKKAKAQEEA
+281 
-291 KAKAPKPETRG
+291 PKPETRG
-302 SFTTA
+302 SFTTP

-317 PMATITDK
+317 TVATLIDK
-325 DGNETVID
+325 NGNETVID
-333 SKQYQENREKDVINE
+333 SKQYQENREKDAINE
-348 IIKQAEKANKDK
+348 IIKQAEKANQDK
-360 IIQDVKDSEV
+360 IVQDVKDSEA
-370 KEKADIKQ
+370 KET
-378 EETQPETK
+378 ETPSENKT
-386 TEEISPAIEN
+386 TEEVSPAIEN

-408 ASLEEKTA
+408 ASLQEKDAKELEA
-416 EDLEKERNTAV
+416 EREVAE
-427 ERAKRIMGKLEKAE
+427 ERAKRIMTQLDKAT
-441 AYDEWLKNPTIMS
+441 AYEEWLKNPTIIS
-454 GIFGNSGLS
+454 GIFGKSGLS
-463 LAKRVGLGAATLFA
+463 TAKRIGLGAATLFA

-491 NSTDF
+491 NETSF
-496 SNKAVAELN
+496 SNQAVAELN
-505 KYVDMVNNKRAEAI
+505 KYVDMVNKAK
-519 AEKGAKPYIT
+519 AEKIGERAGKPYVT
-529 DAENEEKLNKAVTKL
+529 DAENEEKLNQSVSKL
-544 QRTSAGLYIPKNAL
+544 KRTNAGIYIPDNAL
-558 RYLVQNEQL
+558 RFLVQNAQL
-567 GKELIKDEKE
+567 GKELIKDEKD
-577 LAIFLNEAEKG
+577 LAIFLNQAEQG
-588 FIESLDKIEE
+588 FIKASLDNEKEAS
-598 GRYVDENNALTPEGR
+598 RYVKDNTLTPEGR
-613 VVFLDEMETAIS
+613 AVFLDDMETAIS
-625 DFGRVLNL
+625 DFGRVLEL
-633 DETKIANGLKLLEAE
+633 DDTKIANGLKLLEAE

-682 ATTLKTKLSE
+682 ASTLKTKLSE

-707 SAFSDLSRKTS
+707 SAFGDLSRKTS

-746 LKKHGYSIQAD
+746 LKKHGYTIKAD

-850 YSTEVQRIKNDY
+850 YSTEIQRVKNDY

-870 TNYENI
+870 TNYENV
-876 LNKYNKVEEQ
+876 LNKYNNKVEEQ
-886 PNNNNEMLN
+886 PNNNNNEMLN

>member
-1 MLQNNIDNEFI
+1 MLQNNNIDNEFI

-17 EPLGDAFSVKKA
+17 EQPLGDAFSVKKT
-29 EEDKTDDTQKVRYQG
+29 EEDKPDDIQQVRYLG
-44 GEEVKDSNGEVIT
+44 GEEVKDSNGETVT
-57 EEKRSIIPSFN
+57 EEKRSKLPPFS

-80 PENTQELSQDIHKYM
+80 PENAQELSQDIRKEM

-104 WEKELKEYPGTAKN
+104 WEKEMKKYPGVEKN
-118 INEYYKARDNDEVD
+118 INEFYKARENDEVD
-132 NNKEYQ
+132 NDKEYQ

-181 YYNAIFRLPDEERS
+181 YYKATFKLPDEERS

-203 YLVKNKK
+203 YLVNNKK
-210 LDKWQDVMTNPNYI
+210 LDEWQDFMSNPSGSFTN
-224 SFIDI
+224 F
-229 KNSLLDEIKNAEE
+229 KNSLLDEIKNYKE
-242 FRAQEKNDIINLL
+242 FRAQEKDDIITLL
-255 NETGN
+255 NETDN
-260 GYANWL
+260 GYSKWL
-266 TAINKQAEKAKQAEE
+266 AELNKQEA
-281 AKKAKAQEEA
+281 AKKAEAAEKTKAA
-291 KAKAPKPETRG
+291 KTPKPETLG
-302 SFTTA
+302 SFTTP

-317 PMATITDK
+317 TVATLTDK
-325 DGNETVID
+325 DGNEIVID
-333 SKQYQENREKDVINE
+333 SKQYQENREKDAE
-348 IIKQAEKANKDK
+348 AKAEKEA
-360 IIQDVKDSEV
+360 
-370 KEKADIKQ
+370 IKQ
-378 EETQPETK
+378 EQPETQIEAK
-386 TEEISPAIEN
+386 TEASQAIEDGK
-396 EESINAANKAYL
+396 SINDDNKKYL
-408 ASLEEKTA
+408 ASLEKKSAEELEAERKTA
-416 EDLEKERNTAV
+416 E
-427 ERAKRIMGKLEKAE
+427 ERAKRISNQLEKAE
-441 AYDEWLKNPTIMS
+441 AYDEWLKNPTILS
-454 GIFGNSGLS
+454 GILNKGMPWYKK
-463 LAKRVGLGAATLFA
+463 AGLGTAALSA
-477 IASDVMANYAKGLN
+477 IASDVLANYAKGLN

-505 KYVDMVNNKRAEAI
+505 KYVDAVNTERAKAI
-519 AEKGAKPYIT
+519 GEKAAKPYKT
-529 DAENEEKLNKAVTKL
+529 DAENEEKLNQSVTKL
-544 QRTSAGLYIPKNAL
+544 KRTSAGLYIPDNAL
-558 RYLVQNEQL
+558 RYLVQNAQL
-567 GKELIKDEKE
+567 GKPLIEDEKE

-588 FIESLDKIEE
+588 FIDSIGKNKKEAS
-598 GRYVDENNALTPEGR
+598 RYIVKNDDGTETLTPEGR
-613 VVFLDEMETAIS
+613 AVFLDEMETAIS
-625 DFGRVLNL
+625 DFSRVLDL

-648 KQRAGIIKDIAA
+648 KQRAGIIKDIAS

-669 MNAEADIKQRISE
+669 MNAEADIKQRIVE
-682 ATTLKTKLSE
+682 ASTLKTKLSE
-692 VLDREQSLKLAQQAK
+692 VQDREQALKLAQEAK
-707 SAFSDLSRKTS
+707 SAFGDLSRKTS

-724 EERNELFNSEEF
+724 EERNELLNSEEF
-736 NEVKRNLDEE
+736 SEVKRNLDEE
-746 LKKHGYSIQAD
+746 LKKHGYTIKAD
-757 AEAGIKVVKLS
+757 AEAGIKVAKLS

-837 LNRIDEL
+837 INRIDEL

-850 YSTEVQRIKNDY
+850 YNTEVQRIKNNY

-870 TNYENI
+870 TNYENV
-876 LNKYNKVEEQ
+876 LNKYNNKVEEQ
-886 PNNNNEMLN
+886 PNNNNNEMLN

>member
-1 MLQNNIDNEFI
+1 MLQNNNIDNEFI

-17 EPLGDAFSVKKA
+17 EQPLGDAFSVKKT
-29 EEDKTDDTQKVRYQG
+29 EENKPDDIQQVRYLG
-44 GEEVKDSNGEVIT
+44 GEEVKDSNGETVT
-57 EEKRSIIPSFN
+57 EEKRSIIPPF
-68 KKEVPLTRKKGE
+68 KKEVPLKRKYSE
-80 PENTQELSQDIHKYM
+80 PENSQELSQDIHKYM
-95 DSGSSFNEA
+95 DMGLSFNDA
-104 WEKELKEYPGTAKN
+104 WDWELKQYPGTAKN
-118 INEYYKARDNDEVD
+118 INEFYKARENDEVD
-132 NNKEYQ
+132 NDKEYQ

-181 YYNAIFRLPDEERS
+181 YYKATFRLPDEERS

-210 LDKWQDVMTNPNYI
+210 LDEWQDFMSNPSGSFTN
-224 SFIDI
+224 F
-229 KNSLLDEIKNAEE
+229 KNSLLDEIKNYKE
-242 FRAQEKNDIINLL
+242 FRAQEKDDIITLL
-255 NETGN
+255 NETDN
-260 GYANWL
+260 GYGKWL
-266 TAINKQAEKAKQAEE
+266 DELNKQE
-281 AKKAKAQEEA
+281 AA
-291 KAKAPKPETRG
+291 KPETLG
-302 SFTTA
+302 SFTTP
-307 DGKTTDVKYP
+307 DGKTTEVKYP
-317 PMATITDK
+317 TVATLTDK
-325 DGNETVID
+325 DGNEIVID
-333 SKQYQENREKDVINE
+333 SKQYQENREKDAE
-348 IIKQAEKANKDK
+348 AKAEKEA
-360 IIQDVKDSEV
+360 
-370 KEKADIKQ
+370 IKQ
-378 EETQPETK
+378 EQPETQTEAK
-386 TEEISPAIEN
+386 TEASQAIEDGK
-396 EESINAANKAYL
+396 SINDDNKKYL
-408 ASLEEKTA
+408 ASLEKKSAEELEAERKTA
-416 EDLEKERNTAV
+416 E
-427 ERAKRIMGKLEKAE
+427 ERAKRISNQLEKAE
-441 AYDEWLKNPTIMS
+441 AYDEWLKNPTILS
-454 GIFGNSGLS
+454 GILNKGMPWYKK
-463 LAKRVGLGAATLFA
+463 AGLGTAALSA
-477 IASDVMANYAKGLN
+477 IASDVLANYAKGLN

-505 KYVDMVNNKRAEAI
+505 KYVDAVNTERAKAI
-519 AEKGAKPYIT
+519 GEKAAKPYKT
-529 DAENEEKLNKAVTKL
+529 DAENEEKLNQSVTKL
-544 QRTSAGLYIPKNAL
+544 KRTSAGLYIPDNAL
-558 RYLVQNEQL
+558 RYLVQNAQL
-567 GKELIKDEKE
+567 GKPLIEDEKE

-588 FIESLDKIEE
+588 FIDSIGKNKKEAS
-598 GRYVDENNALTPEGR
+598 RYIVKNDDGTETLTPEGR
-613 VVFLDEMETAIS
+613 AVFLDEMETAIS
-625 DFGRVLNL
+625 DFSRVLDL

-682 ATTLKTKLSE
+682 ASILKTKLSE
-692 VLDREQSLKLAQQAK
+692 VQDREQALKLAQEAK
-707 SAFSDLSRKTS
+707 SAFGDLSRKTS

-724 EERNELFNSEEF
+724 EERNELLNSEEF
-736 NEVKRNLDEE
+736 SEVKRNLDEE
-746 LKKHGYSIQAD
+746 LKKHGYTIKAD

-837 LNRIDEL
+837 INRIDEL

-850 YSTEVQRIKNDY
+850 YNTEVQRIKNNY

-870 TNYENI
+870 TNYENV

>member
-1 MLQNNIDNEFI
+1 MLQNNNIDNEFI

-17 EPLGDAFSVKKA
+17 EQPLGDAFSVKKT
-29 EEDKTDDTQKVRYQG
+29 EEDKPDDIQKVRYLG
-44 GEEVKDSNGEVIT
+44 GEEVKDSNGETVT
-57 EEKRSIIPSFN
+57 EEKRSKLPPFS

-80 PENTQELSQDIHKYM
+80 PENAQELSQDIRKEM

-104 WEKELKEYPGTAKN
+104 WEKEMKKYPGVEKN
-118 INEYYKARDNDEVD
+118 INEFYKARENDEVD
-132 NNKEYQ
+132 NDKEYQ

-181 YYNAIFRLPDEERS
+181 YYKATFKLPDEERS

-203 YLVKNKK
+203 YLVNNKK
-210 LDKWQDVMTNPNYI
+210 LDEWQDFMSNPSG
-224 SFIDI
+224 SFANF
-229 KNSLLDEIKNAEE
+229 KNSLLDEIKNYKE
-242 FRAQEKNDIINLL
+242 FRAQEKDDIITLL

-260 GYANWL
+260 GYSKWL
-266 TAINKQAEKAKQAEE
+266 AELNKQEAAKKAEAAEKAKA
-281 AKKAKAQEEA
+281 AKPA
-291 KAKAPKPETRG
+291 KPETRG
-302 SFTTA
+302 SFTTP
-307 DGKTTDVKYP
+307 DGKTTEVKYP
-317 PMATITDK
+317 TVATLTDK
-325 DGNETVID
+325 DGNEIVID
-333 SKQYQENREKDVINE
+333 SKQYQENREKDAE
-348 IIKQAEKANKDK
+348 AKAEKEA
-360 IIQDVKDSEV
+360 
-370 KEKADIKQ
+370 IKQ
-378 EETQPETK
+378 EQPETQ
-386 TEEISPAIEN
+386 TEASQAIEDGK
-396 EESINAANKAYL
+396 SINDDNKKYL
-408 ASLEEKTA
+408 ASLEKKSAEELEAERKTA
-416 EDLEKERNTAV
+416 E
-427 ERAKRIMGKLEKAE
+427 ERAKRISNQLEKAE
-441 AYDEWLKNPTIMS
+441 AYDEWLKNPTILS
-454 GIFGNSGLS
+454 GILNKGMPWYKK
-463 LAKRVGLGAATLFA
+463 AGLGTAALSA
-477 IASDVMANYAKGLN
+477 IASDVLANYARGLN

-505 KYVDMVNNKRAEAI
+505 KYVDAVNTERAKAI
-519 AEKGAKPYIT
+519 GEKAAKPYKT
-529 DAENEEKLNKAVTKL
+529 DAENEEKLNQSVTKL
-544 QRTSAGLYIPKNAL
+544 KRTSAGLYIPDNAL
-558 RYLVQNEQL
+558 RYLVQNAQL
-567 GKELIKDEKE
+567 GKPLIEDEKE

-588 FIESLDKIEE
+588 FIDSIGKNKKEAS
-598 GRYVDENNALTPEGR
+598 RYIVKNDDGTETLTPEGR
-613 VVFLDEMETAIS
+613 AVFLDEMETAIS
-625 DFGRVLNL
+625 DFSRVLDL

-648 KQRAGIIKDIAA
+648 KQRAGIIKDIAS

-669 MNAEADIKQRISE
+669 MNAEADIKQRIVE
-682 ATTLKTKLSE
+682 ASTLKTKLSE
-692 VLDREQSLKLAQQAK
+692 VQDREQALKLAQEAK
-707 SAFSDLSRKTS
+707 SAFGDLSRKTS

-724 EERNELFNSEEF
+724 EERNELLNSEEF
-736 NEVKRNLDEE
+736 SEVKRNLDEE
-746 LKKHGYSIQAD
+746 LKKHGYTIKAD

-837 LNRIDEL
+837 INRIDEL

-850 YSTEVQRIKNDY
+850 YNTEVQRIKNNY

-870 TNYENI
+870 TNYENV
-876 LNKYNKVEEQ
+876 LNKYNNKVEEQ
-886 PNNNNEMLN
+886 PNNNNNEMLN

>member
-1 MLQNNIDNEFI
+1 MLQQNNIDNEFI

-29 EEDKTDDTQKVRYQG
+29 EEDSTNDIQKVRYLG
-44 GEEVKDSNGEVIT
+44 GEEVKDSNGEVVT
-57 EEKRSIIPSFN
+57 EEKRSIIPPFS

-80 PENTQELSQDIHKYM
+80 PENAQELSQDIRKEM

-104 WEKELKEYPGTAKN
+104 WEKEMKKYPGTAKN
-118 INEYYKARDNDEVD
+118 INEFYDLNGNVEYH
-132 NNKEYQ
+132 KEYP
-138 YTNDVINYDEKGKGW
+138 YTNGW
-153 KSKLSPKESVE
+153 HIDNWGAESVYTPKEAVE
-164 VESLN
+164 VENLKN
-169 KLGIDSLLRGDD
+169 LGISSLLDKDSSFIYPNEKG
-181 YYNAIFRLPDEERS
+181 S
-195 LPATKLYQ
+195 LPATRLYQ
-203 YLVKNKK
+203 YLVKNKA
-210 LDKWQDVMTNPNYI
+210 LDEWQDVMTNFNPSKFLRTYNTLRKAI
-224 SFIDI
+224 NEDKDKEFT
-229 KNSLLDEIKNAEE
+229 AEE
-242 FRAQEKNDIINLL
+242 KYDISKLL
-255 NETGN
+255 NETMV
-260 GYANWL
+260 GYSKWL
-266 TAINKQAEKAKQAEE
+266 DEVNKQEEKAKKAVEE
-281 AKKAKAQEEA
+281 EKKQV
-291 KAKAPKPETRG
+291 KPETRG

-317 PMATITDK
+317 TVATLIDK
-325 DGNETVID
+325 NGNETVID
-333 SKQYQENREKDVINE
+333 SKQYQENREKDAINE
-348 IIKQAEKANKDK
+348 AIKQEEKINQDK
-360 IIQDVKDSEV
+360 IVQDVKDSEN
-370 KEKADIKQ
+370 KEKAAKQ

-386 TEEISPAIEN
+386 EEVQPAIEN
-396 EESINAANKAYL
+396 EESIDAANKAYL
-408 ASLEEKTA
+408 ASLQEKDAKELEA
-416 EDLEKERNTAV
+416 EREVAE
-427 ERAKRIMGKLEKAE
+427 ERAKRIMTQLDKAT
-441 AYDEWLKNPTIMS
+441 AYEEWLKNPTIIS
-454 GIFGNSGLS
+454 GIFGKSGLS
-463 LAKRVGLGAATLFA
+463 TAKRIGLGAATLFA

-491 NSTDF
+491 NETSF
-496 SNKAVAELN
+496 SNQAVAELN
-505 KYVDMVNNKRAEAI
+505 KYVDMVNAKRAEKIGERA
-519 AEKGAKPYIT
+519 GKPYVT
-529 DAENEEKLNKAVTKL
+529 DAENEEKLNQSVTKL
-544 QRTSAGLYIPKNAL
+544 KRTNAGIYIPDNAL
-558 RYLVQNEQL
+558 RFLVQNAQL
-567 GKELIKDEKE
+567 GKELIKDEKD
-577 LAIFLNEAEKG
+577 LAIFLNQAEQG
-588 FIESLDKIEE
+588 FIKASLDNEKEAS
-598 GRYVDENNALTPEGR
+598 RYVKDNTLTPEGR
-613 VVFLDEMETAIS
+613 AVFLDDMETAIN
-625 DFGRVLNL
+625 DFGRVLEL
-633 DETKIANGLKLLEAE
+633 DDTKIANGLKLLEAE

-682 ATTLKTKLSE
+682 ASTLKTKLSE
-692 VLDREQSLKLAQQAK
+692 VLDREQSLKLAQEAK

-746 LKKHGYSIQAD
+746 LKKHGYTIQAD

-778 NTAVREATTN
+778 NNAVREATTN

-850 YSTEVQRIKNDY
+850 YSTEIQRIKNDY

-870 TNYENI
+870 TNYENV
-876 LNKYNKVEEQ
+876 LNKYNNKVEEQ

>member
-1 MLQNNIDNEFI
+1 MLQNNNIDNEFI

-17 EPLGDAFSVKKA
+17 EQPLGDAFSVKKT
-29 EEDKTDDTQKVRYQG
+29 EEDKPEDIQKVRYLG
-44 GEEVKDSNGEVIT
+44 GEEVKDSNGETIT
-57 EEKRSIIPSFN
+57 EEKRSKLPPFS
-68 KKEVPLTRKKGE
+68 KKEVPLKRKYSE
-80 PENTQELSQDIHKYM
+80 PENAQELSQDIHKYM
-95 DSGSSFNEA
+95 DEGLSFNDA
-104 WEKELKEYPGTAKN
+104 WEKELKQYPGTAKN
-118 INEYYKARDNDEVD
+118 INEFYKARENDEVD
-132 NNKEYQ
+132 NDKEYQ

-181 YYNAIFRLPDEERS
+181 YYNATFKLPDEERS

-203 YLVKNKK
+203 YLVNNKK
-210 LDKWQDVMTNPNYI
+210 LDEWQDFMSNPSGSFTN
-224 SFIDI
+224 F
-229 KNSLLDEIKNAEE
+229 KNSLLDEIKNYKE
-242 FRAQEKNDIINLL
+242 FRAQEKDDIITLL
-255 NETGN
+255 NETDN
-260 GYANWL
+260 GYSKWL
-266 TAINKQAEKAKQAEE
+266 AELNNQEAAKKAEADEKAKA
-281 AKKAKAQEEA
+281 AKT
-291 KAKAPKPETRG
+291 PKPETLG
-302 SFTTA
+302 SFTTP

-317 PMATITDK
+317 TVATLTDK
-325 DGNETVID
+325 DGNEIVID
-333 SKQYQENREKDVINE
+333 SKQYQENREKDAE
-348 IIKQAEKANKDK
+348 AKAEKEA
-360 IIQDVKDSEV
+360 
-370 KEKADIKQ
+370 IKQ
-378 EETQPETK
+378 EQPETK
-386 TEEISPAIEN
+386 EEKQPEISQAIEN
-396 EESINAANKAYL
+396 EENINDYNKKYL
-408 ASLEEKTA
+408 ASLEKKSA
-416 EDLEKERNTAV
+416 EDLEAERETAK
-427 ERAKRIMGKLEKAE
+427 ERAKRISDQLEEAE
-441 AYDEWLKNPTIMS
+441 AYDEWLKNPTILS
-454 GIFGNSGLS
+454 GIFGKNGMN
-463 LAKRVGLGAATLFA
+463 LAKKIGLGTAALSA
-477 IASDVMANYAKGLN
+477 IASDVLANYAKGLN

-505 KYVDMVNNKRAEAI
+505 KYVDAVNTERAKAI
-519 AEKGAKPYIT
+519 GEKAAKPYKT
-529 DAENEEKLNKAVTKL
+529 DAENEEKLNQSVTKL
-544 QRTSAGLYIPKNAL
+544 KRTNAGIYIPDNAL
-558 RYLVQNEQL
+558 RYLVQNAQL
-567 GKELIKDEKE
+567 GKPLIEDEKE

-588 FIESLDKIEE
+588 FIDSIGKNKKEAS
-598 GRYVDENNALTPEGR
+598 RYIVKNDDGTETLTPEGR
-613 VVFLDEMETAIS
+613 AVFLDEMETAIS
-625 DFGRVLNL
+625 DFGRVLDL
-633 DETKIANGLKLLEAE
+633 DETKIANGLKLLETE

-669 MNAEADIKQRISE
+669 MNAEADIKQRIVE
-682 ATTLKTKLSE
+682 ASTLKTKLSE
-692 VLDREQSLKLAQQAK
+692 VQDREQALKLAQEAK
-707 SAFSDLSRKTS
+707 SAFGDLSRKTS

-736 NEVKRNLDEE
+736 SEVKRNLDEE
-746 LKKHGYSIQAD
+746 LKKHGYTIKTD

-837 LNRIDEL
+837 INRIDEL

-870 TNYENI
+870 TNYENA

>member
-1 MLQNNIDNEFI
+1 MLQNNNIDNEFI

-17 EPLGDAFSVKKA
+17 EPLDDAFSVKKA
-29 EEDKTDDTQKVRYQG
+29 DEDKTDDVQKVRYLG
-44 GEEVKDSNGEVIT
+44 GEEVKDSNGETIT
-57 EEKRSIIPSFN
+57 EEKRSIIPPFN

-80 PENTQELSQDIHKYM
+80 PENAQELSQDIRKEM

-104 WEKELKEYPGTAKN
+104 WEKEMKKYPGVEKN
-118 INEYYKARDNDEVD
+118 INEFYDLNGNVEYH
-132 NNKEYQ
+132 KEYP
-138 YTNDVINYDEKGKGW
+138 YTNGW
-153 KSKLSPKESVE
+153 HIDSWGAESVYTPKEAVE
-164 VESLN
+164 VENLKNLGISSLLN
-169 KLGIDSLLRGDD
+169 KDSSFNYPNEKG
-181 YYNAIFRLPDEERS
+181 S
-195 LPATKLYQ
+195 LPATRLYQ
-203 YLVKNKK
+203 YLVKNKV
-210 LDKWQDVMTNPNYI
+210 LDEWKDVMSNFNPSKFLKTYNTLRKAINEDKDKEFTADEKYDI
-224 SFIDI
+224 S
-229 KNSLLDEIKNAEE
+229 K
-242 FRAQEKNDIINLL
+242 LL
-255 NETGN
+255 NETMI
-260 GYANWL
+260 GYSKWL
-266 TAINKQAEKAKQAEE
+266 DEVNKQEEKAKT
-281 AKKAKAQEEA
+281 
-291 KAKAPKPETRG
+291 PKPETRG

-317 PMATITDK
+317 TVATLIDK

-333 SKQYQENREKDVINE
+333 SKQYQENREKDAINE
-348 IIKQAEKANKDK
+348 IIKQAEKASQDK
-360 IIQDVKDSEV
+360 IVQDVKDSEA
-370 KEKADIKQ
+370 KET
-378 EETQPETK
+378 ETPSETK
-386 TEEISPAIEN
+386 TTEEVTPAIEN

-408 ASLEEKTA
+408 ASLQEKDAKELEA
-416 EDLEKERNTAV
+416 EREVAE
-427 ERAKRIMGKLEKAE
+427 ERAKRIMTQLDKAT
-441 AYDEWLKNPTIMS
+441 AYEEWLKNPTIIS
-454 GIFGNSGLS
+454 GIFGKSGLS
-463 LAKRVGLGAATLFA
+463 TAKRVGLGAATLFA

-491 NSTDF
+491 NETSF
-496 SNKAVAELN
+496 SNQAVAELN
-505 KYVDMVNNKRAEAI
+505 KYVDMVNKAK
-519 AEKGAKPYIT
+519 AEKIGERAGKPYVT
-529 DAENEEKLNKAVTKL
+529 DAENEEKLNQSVSKL
-544 QRTSAGLYIPKNAL
+544 KRTNAGIYIPDNAL
-558 RYLVQNEQL
+558 RFLVQNAQL
-567 GKELIKDEKE
+567 GKELIKDEKD
-577 LAIFLNEAEKG
+577 LAIFLNQAEQG
-588 FIESLDKIEE
+588 FIKASLDNEKEAS
-598 GRYVDENNALTPEGR
+598 RYVKDNTLTPEGR
-613 VVFLDEMETAIS
+613 AVFLDDMETAIS
-625 DFGRVLNL
+625 DFGRVLEL
-633 DETKIANGLKLLEAE
+633 DDTKIANGLKLLEAE

-682 ATTLKTKLSE
+682 ASKLKTELSE

-746 LKKHGYSIQAD
+746 LKKHGYTIKAD

-819 RLYND
+819 KLYND

>member
-1 MLQNNIDNEFI
+1 MLQNNNIDNEFI

-17 EPLGDAFSVKKA
+17 EQPLSEAFSVKKT
-29 EEDKTDDTQKVRYQG
+29 EEDKPDDIQKVRYLG
-44 GEEVKDSNGEVIT
+44 GEEVKDSNGETAT
-57 EEKRSIIPSFN
+57 EKKRSKLPPFS
-68 KKEVPLTRKKGE
+68 KKEIPLTRKKGE
-80 PENTQELSQDIHKYM
+80 PENAQELSQDIHKYM
-95 DSGSSFNEA
+95 DSGSSFNDA
-104 WEKELKEYPGTAKN
+104 WEKEMKQYPGVEKN
-118 INEYYKARDNDEVD
+118 INEFYKARDNDKVD
-132 NNKEYQ
+132 NDKEYQ

-181 YYNAIFRLPDEERS
+181 YYNATFKLPDEGRS

-210 LDKWQDVMTNPNYI
+210 IDEWQNFMSNPSG
-224 SFIDI
+224 SFANF
-229 KNSLLDEIKNAEE
+229 KNSLLDEIKNDKE
-242 FRAQEKNDIINLL
+242 FRAQEKDDIITLL

-260 GYANWL
+260 GYGKWL
-266 TAINKQAEKAKQAEE
+266 AELNKQEA
-281 AKKAKAQEEA
+281 AKKAEA
-291 KAKAPKPETRG
+291 AKTAEKAKAPKPETRG
-302 SFTTA
+302 SFTTP
-307 DGKTTDVKYP
+307 DGKTTEVKYP
-317 PMATITDK
+317 TVATLTDK
-325 DGNETVID
+325 NGNEIVID
-333 SKQYQENREKDVINE
+333 SKQYQENREKDAE
-348 IIKQAEKANKDK
+348 AKAEKEA
-360 IIQDVKDSEV
+360 
-370 KEKADIKQ
+370 IKQ
-378 EETQPETK
+378 EQPETQ
-386 TEEISPAIEN
+386 TETKIETSPAIEN
-396 EESINAANKAYL
+396 EESINDYNKKYL
-408 ASLEEKTA
+408 ASLEKKSA
-416 EDLEKERNTAV
+416 EDLEAERETAK
-427 ERAKRIMGKLEKAE
+427 ERAKRISDQLEEAE
-441 AYDEWLKNPTIMS
+441 AYDEWLKNPTILS
-454 GIFGNSGLS
+454 GIFGKNGMD
-463 LAKRVGLGAATLFA
+463 LAKKIGLGTAALSA
-477 IASDVMANYAKGLN
+477 IASDVLANYAKGLN

-505 KYVDMVNNKRAEAI
+505 KYVDAVNTERAKAI
-519 AEKGAKPYIT
+519 GEKAAKPYKT
-529 DAENEEKLNKAVTKL
+529 DAENEEKLNQSVTKL
-544 QRTSAGLYIPKNAL
+544 KRTSAGLYIPDNAL
-558 RYLVQNEQL
+558 RFLVQNGQL
-567 GKELIKDEKE
+567 GKELIEDEKD

-588 FIESLDKIEE
+588 FIKNIGKNKKERD
-598 GRYVDENNALTPEGR
+598 RYVVKNDDGTETLTPEGR

-625 DFGRVLNL
+625 DFSKVLDL
-633 DETKIANGLKLLEAE
+633 DETKIANGLKLLETE

-669 MNAEADIKQRISE
+669 MNAEADIKQRIVE
-682 ATTLKTKLSE
+682 ASTLKTKLSE
-692 VLDREQSLKLAQQAK
+692 VQDREQALKLAQEAK
-707 SAFSDLSRKTS
+707 SAFGDLSRKTS

-736 NEVKRNLDEE
+736 NEVKRALDEE
-746 LKKHGYSIQAD
+746 LKKHGYTIKAG
-757 AEAGIKVVKLS
+757 AEAGNEWTIAKIS
-768 AGGDW
+768 ANADW

-837 LNRIDEL
+837 INRIDEL

-850 YSTEVQRIKNDY
+850 YSTEIQRIKNDY

-886 PNNNNEMLN
+886 NNNNNEMLN

>member
-1 MLQNNIDNEFI
+1 MLQNNNIDNEFI

-17 EPLGDAFSVKKA
+17 EQPLGDAFSVKKT
-29 EEDKTDDTQKVRYQG
+29 EEDKTDDIQKVRYQG
-44 GEEVKDSNGEVIT
+44 GEEVKDSNGETIT
-57 EEKRSIIPSFN
+57 EEKRSIIPPF
-68 KKEVPLTRKKGE
+68 KKEVPLKRKYSE
-80 PENTQELSQDIHKYM
+80 PENSQELSQDIHKYM
-95 DSGSSFNEA
+95 DMGLSFNDA
-104 WEKELKEYPGTAKN
+104 WDWELKQYPGTAKN
-118 INEYYKARDNDEVD
+118 INEFYKARDNSKID
-132 NNKEYQ
+132 NDKEYQ
-138 YTNDVINYDEKGKGW
+138 YTNDVINYDEKGNAYKN
-153 KSKLSPKESVE
+153 KLTPKESVE

-181 YYNAIFRLPDEERS
+181 YYNTTFRLPDEERS

-210 LDKWQDVMTNPNYI
+210 LDEWQDLMTNPSYG
-224 SFIDI
+224 SFIDL
-229 KNSLLDEIKNAEE
+229 KNSLIDEIKNYKD
-242 FRAQEKNDIINLL
+242 FRAQEKDDIINLL
-255 NETGN
+255 NETDN
-260 GYANWL
+260 GYTKWL
-266 TAINKQAEKAKQAEE
+266 TALNKQAEKAKQEEE
-281 AKKAKAQEEA
+281 AKKAKAA
-291 KAKAPKPETRG
+291 KTPKPETLG

-317 PMATITDK
+317 PVATLTDK
-325 DGNETVID
+325 NGNEIVID
-333 SKQYQENREKDVINE
+333 SKQYQENREKDAE
-348 IIKQAEKANKDK
+348 AKAAAEKEA
-360 IIQDVKDSEV
+360 
-370 KEKADIKQ
+370 IKQ
-378 EETQPETK
+378 EQPEANAETK
-386 TEEISPAIEN
+386 AEETSPAIEDGK
-396 EESINAANKAYL
+396 SINDDNKKYL
-408 ASLEEKTA
+408 ASLQEKDAEELEAERETA
-416 EDLEKERNTAV
+416 A
-427 ERAKRIMGKLEKAE
+427 ERAKRISDQLEEAE
-441 AYDEWLKNPTIMS
+441 AYDEWLKNPTILS
-454 GIFGNSGLS
+454 GIFNKGMPWY
-463 LAKRVGLGAATLFA
+463 KKIGLGTSALSA
-477 IASDVMANYAKGLN
+477 IASDVLANYARGLN
-491 NSTDF
+491 GSTDF

-505 KYVDMVNNKRAEAI
+505 KYVDAVNTERAKAI
-519 AEKGAKPYIT
+519 GKKAAKPYET
-529 DAENEEKLNKAVTKL
+529 DAENEEKLNQAVAKL
-544 QRTSAGLYIPKNAL
+544 KRTSAGIYIDESPL
-558 RYLVQNEQL
+558 RYLVQNAQL

-588 FIESLDKIEE
+588 FIDSIGKNKKEKA
-598 GRYVDENNALTPEGR
+598 RYVNEDNTLTPEGR
-613 VVFLDEMETAIS
+613 VVFLDEMETAIN
-625 DFGRVLNL
+625 DFGRVLDL
-633 DETKIANGLKLLEAE
+633 DETKIANGLKLLETEKKRAE
-648 KQRAGIIKDIAA
+648 IIKDIAG

-682 ATTLKTKLSE
+682 ASTLKTKLSE
-692 VLDREQSLKLAQQAK
+692 VQDREQALKLAQEAK
-707 SAFSDLSRKTS
+707 SAFSDLNRKTS

-736 NEVKRNLDEE
+736 SEVKRNLDEE
-746 LKKHGYSIQAD
+746 LKKHGYALK
-757 AEAGIKVVKLS
+757 AGAQLGSEWTVAKIS
-768 AGGDW
+768 ANADW

-788 FLNRNS
+788 FLNKNS

-809 TIDNAINDVY
+809 MIDDAINDVY

-870 TNYENI
+870 TNYENV

-909 YKHKLGLV
+909 YKHKLGLA

>member
-17 EPLGDAFSVKKA
+17 EQPLGDAFSVKKA
-29 EEDKTDDTQKVRYQG
+29 EEDKTDDIQKVRYLG

-57 EEKRSIIPSFN
+57 EEKRSIIPPFN

-80 PENTQELSQDIHKYM
+80 PENAQELSQDIRKEM

-104 WEKELKEYPGTAKN
+104 WEKEMKKYPGTAKN
-118 INEYYKARDNDEVD
+118 INEFYNLNGNVEYH
-132 NNKEYQ
+132 KEYP
-138 YTNDVINYDEKGKGW
+138 YTNGW
-153 KSKLSPKESVE
+153 HIDNWGAESVYTPKEAVE
-164 VESLN
+164 VENLKN
-169 KLGIDSLLRGDD
+169 LGISSLLDKD
-181 YYNAIFRLPDEERS
+181 SSFIYPNEKVS
-195 LPATKLYQ
+195 LPATRLYQ
-203 YLVKNKK
+203 YLVKNKA
-210 LDKWQDVMTNPNYI
+210 LDEWQDVMSHFNPSKFLRTYNTLSKAI
-224 SFIDI
+224 NEDKDKEFTAGEKADI
-229 KNSLLDEIKNAEE
+229 KM
-242 FRAQEKNDIINLL
+242 LL
-255 NETGN
+255 NETMR
-260 GYANWL
+260 GYAKWL
-266 TAINKQAEKAKQAEE
+266 DEVNKQEEKAKT
-281 AKKAKAQEEA
+281 
-291 KAKAPKPETRG
+291 PKPETRG
-302 SFTTA
+302 SFTTP

-317 PMATITDK
+317 TVATLIDK
-325 DGNETVID
+325 NGNETVID

-360 IIQDVKDSEV
+360 IVQDVKDSEA
-370 KEKADIKQ
+370 KET
-378 EETQPETK
+378 ETPSETK
-386 TEEISPAIEN
+386 TETEISPAIEN

-408 ASLEEKTA
+408 ASLQEKDAKELEA
-416 EDLEKERNTAV
+416 EREVAE
-427 ERAKRIMGKLEKAE
+427 ERAKRIMTQLDKAT
-441 AYDEWLKNPTIMS
+441 AYEEWLKNPTIIS
-454 GIFGNSGLS
+454 GIFGKSGLS
-463 LAKRVGLGAATLFA
+463 TAKRVGLGAAALFA

-491 NSTDF
+491 NETSF
-496 SNKAVAELN
+496 SNQAVAELN
-505 KYVDMVNNKRAEAI
+505 KYVDMVNKAK
-519 AEKGAKPYIT
+519 AEKIGERAGKPYVT
-529 DAENEEKLNKAVTKL
+529 DAENEEKLNQSVSKL
-544 QRTSAGLYIPKNAL
+544 KRTNAGIYIPDNAL
-558 RYLVQNEQL
+558 RFLVQNAQL
-567 GKELIKDEKE
+567 GKELIKDEKD
-577 LAIFLNEAEKG
+577 LAIFLNQAEQG
-588 FIESLDKIEE
+588 FIKASLDNEKEAS
-598 GRYVDENNALTPEGR
+598 RYVDENNTLTPEGR
-613 VVFLDEMETAIS
+613 AVFLDDMETAIS
-625 DFGRVLNL
+625 DFGRVLEL
-633 DETKIANGLKLLEAE
+633 DDTKIANGLKLLEAE

-682 ATTLKTKLSE
+682 ASTLKTKLSE

-746 LKKHGYSIQAD
+746 LKKHGYTIKAD

-870 TNYENI
+870 TNYENV
-876 LNKYNKVEEQ
+876 LNKYNNKVEEQ

>member
-1 MLQNNIDNEFI
+1 MLQNNNIDNEFI

-17 EPLGDAFSVKKA
+17 EQPLGDAFSVKKT
-29 EEDKTDDTQKVRYQG
+29 EEDKPEDIQKVRYLG
-44 GEEVKDSNGEVIT
+44 GEEVKDSNGETVT
-57 EEKRSIIPSFN
+57 EEKRSKLPPFN
-68 KKEVPLTRKKGE
+68 KKEVPLKRKYSE
-80 PENTQELSQDIHKYM
+80 PENSQELSQDIHKYM
-95 DSGSSFNEA
+95 DMGLSFNDA
-104 WEKELKEYPGTAKN
+104 WDWELKQYPGTAKN
-118 INEYYKARDNDEVD
+118 IDEYYKARENDEVD
-132 NNKEYQ
+132 NDKKYQ

-181 YYNAIFRLPDEERS
+181 YYNATFKLPDEERS

-210 LDKWQDVMTNPNYI
+210 LEEWQDFMSNPSGSFTN
-224 SFIDI
+224 F
-229 KNSLLDEIKNAEE
+229 KNSLLDEIKNYKE
-242 FRAQEKNDIINLL
+242 FRAQEKDDIITLL
-255 NETGN
+255 NETDN
-260 GYANWL
+260 GYSKWL
-266 TAINKQAEKAKQAEE
+266 DTLNKQEAAKKAEAAKTAEKAKT
-281 AKKAKAQEEA
+281 
-291 KAKAPKPETRG
+291 PKPETIG
-302 SFTTA
+302 SFTTP
-307 DGKTTDVKYP
+307 DGKTTEVKYP
-317 PMATITDK
+317 TVATLTDK
-325 DGNETVID
+325 NGNEIVID
-333 SKQYQENREKDVINE
+333 SKQYQENREKDAE
-348 IIKQAEKANKDK
+348 AKAEKEA
-360 IIQDVKDSEV
+360 
-370 KEKADIKQ
+370 IKQ
-378 EETQPETK
+378 EQPETQAEAK
-386 TEEISPAIEN
+386 TEEISQAIEN

-408 ASLEEKTA
+408 ASLQEKTA
-416 EDLEKERNTAV
+416 EELDAEREVAE
-427 ERAKRIMGKLEKAE
+427 ERAKRIMTQLDKAA
-441 AYDEWLKNPTIMS
+441 AYEEWLKNPTIIS
-454 GIFGNSGLS
+454 GIFGKSGLS
-463 LAKRVGLGAATLFA
+463 TAKRIGLGAATLFA

-491 NSTDF
+491 NETSF
-496 SNKAVAELN
+496 SNQAVAELN
-505 KYVDMVNNKRAEAI
+505 KYVDMVNKAK
-519 AEKGAKPYIT
+519 AEKIGERAGKPYIT
-529 DAENEEKLNKAVTKL
+529 DAENEEKLNQSVSKL
-544 QRTSAGLYIPKNAL
+544 KRTNAGIYIPDNAL
-558 RYLVQNEQL
+558 RFLVQNAQL
-567 GKELIKDEKE
+567 GKPLIEDEKD
-577 LAIFLNEAEKG
+577 LAIFLNQAEQG
-588 FIESLDKIEE
+588 FIKASLENEKEAS
-598 GRYVDENNALTPEGR
+598 RYVDENNTLTPEGR
-613 VVFLDEMETAIS
+613 AVFLDDMETAIS
-625 DFGRVLNL
+625 DFGRVLDL
-633 DETKIANGLKLLEAE
+633 DDTKIANGLKLLEAE

-669 MNAEADIKQRISE
+669 MNAEADIKQRIVE
-682 ATTLKTKLSE
+682 ASTLKTKLSE
-692 VLDREQSLKLAQQAK
+692 VQDREQALKLAQEAK
-707 SAFSDLSRKTS
+707 SAFGDLSRKTS

-746 LKKHGYSIQAD
+746 LKKHGYTIKAD

-837 LNRIDEL
+837 INRIDEL

-850 YSTEVQRIKNDY
+850 YNTEVQRIKNDY
-862 LNKNPVEK
+862 LNKNHVEK
-870 TNYENI
+870 TNYENT
-876 LNKYNKVEEQ
+876 LNKYNNKVEEQ
-886 PNNNNEMLN
+886 PNNEMLN

>member
-1 MLQNNIDNEFI
+1 MLQQNNIDNEFI

-17 EPLGDAFSVKKA
+17 EQPLGDAFSAKKA
-29 EEDKTDDTQKVRYQG
+29 EEDKTNDIQQVRYLG
-44 GEEVKDSNGEVIT
+44 GEEVKDSNGETIT
-57 EEKRSIIPSFN
+57 EEKRSIIPPFN

-80 PENTQELSQDIHKYM
+80 PENAQELSQDIHKYM

-104 WEKELKEYPGTAKN
+104 WEKEMKKYPGTAKN
-118 INEYYKARDNDEVD
+118 INEYYKARENDDVDND
-132 NNKEYQ
+132 KEYQ

-169 KLGIDSLLRGDD
+169 KLGIDTLLIGDD
-181 YYNAIFRLPDEERS
+181 YYDSTFIIPDEERS
-195 LPATKLYQ
+195 LPATRLYQ
-203 YLVKNKK
+203 YLVKNKA
-210 LDKWQDVMTNPNYI
+210 LDEWKDVMSHFNP
-224 SFIDI
+224 SKFIRIYDTLRKAINEDKDKEFTADEKYDI
-229 KNSLLDEIKNAEE
+229 NK
-242 FRAQEKNDIINLL
+242 LL

-260 GYANWL
+260 GYAKWL
-266 TAINKQAEKAKQAEE
+266 AEVNKQEKAKKAEA
-281 AKKAKAQEEA
+281 AKKAE
-291 KAKAPKPETRG
+291 KAKAPKPETLG

-317 PMATITDK
+317 PVATLTDK
-325 DGNETVID
+325 DGNEIVID
-333 SKQYQENREKDVINE
+333 SKQYQKNREKDAE
-348 IIKQAEKANKDK
+348 AKAAAEKEA
-360 IIQDVKDSEV
+360 
-370 KEKADIKQ
+370 IKQ
-378 EETQPETK
+378 EQPNTQPETK
-386 TEEISPAIEN
+386 AEETSPAIEN
-396 EESINAANKAYL
+396 EENVNAANKAHL
-408 ASLEEKTA
+408 ASLEKKSAEELEAERETA
-416 EDLEKERNTAV
+416 K
-427 ERAKRIMGKLEKAE
+427 ERAKRISDQLEKAE
-441 AYDEWLKNPTIMS
+441 RYDEWLKNPTILS
-454 GIFGNSGLS
+454 GIFGKSGMD
-463 LAKRVGLGAATLFA
+463 LAKRIGLGTATLSA
-477 IASDVMANYAKGLN
+477 IASDVLANYAKGLN
-491 NSTDF
+491 GSTDF

-505 KYVDMVNNKRAEAI
+505 KYVDAVNAKRAEAI
-519 AEKGAKPYIT
+519 AEKAAKPYKT
-529 DAENEEKLNKAVTKL
+529 DAENEEKLNQSVTKL
-544 QRTSAGLYIPKNAL
+544 KRTSAGLYIPDNAL
-558 RYLVQNEQL
+558 RYLVQNAQL
-567 GKELIKDEKE
+567 GKPLIEDEKE
-577 LAIFLNEAEKG
+577 LAIFLNQAEDG
-588 FIESLDKIEE
+588 FKKSLSEKEKD
-598 GRYVDENNALTPEGR
+598 RYVIENDDGTETLTPEGR
-613 VVFLDEMETAIS
+613 AVFLDEMETSLS
-625 DFGRVLNL
+625 DFSRVLDL
-633 DETKIANGLKLLEAE
+633 DDTKIANGLKLLEAE
-648 KQRAGIIKDIAA
+648 KQRTGIIKDISA

-682 ATTLKTKLSE
+682 ASTLKTKLSE

-736 NEVKRNLDEE
+736 SEVKRNLEEE
-746 LKKHGYSIQAD
+746 LKKHGYSIQAN
-757 AEAGIKVVKLS
+757 AEAGIEVFKVVKLPKAFKLS

-773 TDEQA
+773 TYEQA
-778 NTAVREATTN
+778 NNAVREATTN

-809 TIDNAINDVY
+809 AIDNAINDVY

-850 YSTEVQRIKNDY
+850 YSTEIQRLKNDY

-870 TNYENI
+870 TNYENV

>member
-1 MLQNNIDNEFI
+1 MTMLQQNNIDNEFI

-17 EPLGDAFSVKKA
+17 EPLGDAFSVKKTD
-29 EEDKTDDTQKVRYQG
+29 EDKSDDIQKVRYLG

-57 EEKRSIIPSFN
+57 EEKRSIIPPFS

-80 PENTQELSQDIHKYM
+80 PENAQELSQDIRKEM

-104 WEKELKEYPGTAKN
+104 WEKEMKKYPGTAKN
-118 INEYYKARDNDEVD
+118 INEFYDLNGNIEYH
-132 NNKEYQ
+132 KEYP
-138 YTNDVINYDEKGKGW
+138 YTNGW
-153 KSKLSPKESVE
+153 HIDNWGAESVYTPKEAVE
-164 VESLN
+164 VENLKN
-169 KLGIDSLLRGDD
+169 LGISSLLDKDSSFIYPNENLG
-181 YYNAIFRLPDEERS
+181 S
-195 LPATKLYQ
+195 LPATRLYQ
-203 YLVKNKK
+203 YLVKNKA
-210 LDKWQDVMTNPNYI
+210 LDEWKDVMSHFNPSKFLRTYNTLRKAINEDKDKEFTEGEKYDI
-224 SFIDI
+224 S
-229 KNSLLDEIKNAEE
+229 K
-242 FRAQEKNDIINLL
+242 LL
-255 NETGN
+255 NETMI
-260 GYANWL
+260 GYSKWL
-266 TAINKQAEKAKQAEE
+266 DEVNKQEEKAKT
-281 AKKAKAQEEA
+281 
-291 KAKAPKPETRG
+291 PKPETRG

-317 PMATITDK
+317 TVATLIDK
-325 DGNETVID
+325 NGNETVID
-333 SKQYQENREKDVINE
+333 SKQYQENREKDAINE
-348 IIKQAEKANKDK
+348 IAKQEEKVNQDK
-360 IIQDVKDSEV
+360 IVQAVKDSEA
-370 KEKADIKQ
+370 KEAIKQ

-386 TEEISPAIEN
+386 QEEISPAIEN

-408 ASLEEKTA
+408 ASLQEKDAKELEA
-416 EDLEKERNTAV
+416 EREVAE
-427 ERAKRIMGKLEKAE
+427 ERAKRIMTQLDKAT
-441 AYDEWLKNPTIMS
+441 AYEEWLKNPTIIS
-454 GIFGNSGLS
+454 GIFGKSGLS
-463 LAKRVGLGAATLFA
+463 TAKRVGLGAATLFA

-491 NSTDF
+491 NETSF
-496 SNKAVAELN
+496 SNQAVNELN
-505 KYVDMVNNKRAEAI
+505 KYVEMVNSKRAEKIGERA
-519 AEKGAKPYIT
+519 GKPYET
-529 DAENEEKLNKAVTKL
+529 DAANEEKLNQSVTKL
-544 QRTSAGLYIPKNAL
+544 KRTNAGIYIPDNAL
-558 RYLVQNEQL
+558 RFLVQNAQL
-567 GKELIKDEKE
+567 GKELIKDEKD
-577 LAIFLNEAEKG
+577 LAIFLNQAEQG
-588 FIESLDKIEE
+588 FIKASLDNEKEAS
-598 GRYVDENNALTPEGR
+598 RYVKDNTLTPEGR
-613 VVFLDEMETAIS
+613 AVFLDDMETAIS
-625 DFGRVLNL
+625 DFGRVLEL
-633 DETKIANGLKLLEAE
+633 DDTKIANGLKLLEAE

-682 ATTLKTKLSE
+682 ASTLKTKLSE
-692 VLDREQSLKLAQQAK
+692 VLDREQSLKLAQEAK

-862 LNKNPVEK
+862 LNKNPAEK
-870 TNYENI
+870 ANYENV
-876 LNKYNKVEEQ
+876 LNKYNNKVEEQ
-886 PNNNNEMLN
+886 PNNNNEILN

>member
-1 MLQNNIDNEFI
+1 MLQNNNIDNEFI

-17 EPLGDAFSVKKA
+17 EQPLGDAFSVKKTK
-29 EEDKTDDTQKVRYQG
+29 EDKPDDIQKVRYLG
-44 GEEVKDSNGEVIT
+44 GEEVKDSNGETVT
-57 EEKRSIIPSFN
+57 EEKRSIIPPF
-68 KKEVPLTRKKGE
+68 KKEVPLKRKYSE
-80 PENTQELSQDIHKYM
+80 PENSQELSQDIHKYM
-95 DSGSSFNEA
+95 DMGLSFNDA
-104 WEKELKEYPGTAKN
+104 WDWELKQYPGTAKN
-118 INEYYKARDNDEVD
+118 INEYYKARENDEVD
-132 NNKEYQ
+132 NDKEYQ

-181 YYNAIFRLPDEERS
+181 YYNATFKLPDEERS

-210 LDKWQDVMTNPNYI
+210 LDKWQDFMSNPSGSFTN
-224 SFIDI
+224 F
-229 KNSLLDEIKNAEE
+229 KNSLLDEIKNYKE
-242 FRAQEKNDIINLL
+242 FRAQEKDDIITLL

-260 GYANWL
+260 GYDKWL
-266 TAINKQAEKAKQAEE
+266 TELNKQEAAKKAEADEKAKA
-281 AKKAKAQEEA
+281 AKT
-291 KAKAPKPETRG
+291 PKPETLG
-302 SFTTA
+302 SFTTP
-307 DGKTTDVKYP
+307 DGKTTEVKYP
-317 PMATITDK
+317 TVATLTDK
-325 DGNETVID
+325 DGNEIVID
-333 SKQYQENREKDVINE
+333 SKQYQENREKDAE
-348 IIKQAEKANKDK
+348 TKAEAEKEA
-360 IIQDVKDSEV
+360 
-370 KEKADIKQ
+370 IKQ
-378 EETQPETK
+378 EQSETQTEAK
-386 TEEISPAIEN
+386 TEASPAIEN
-396 EESINAANKAYL
+396 EESINAANKKHL
-408 ASLEEKTA
+408 ASLQEKDTEELEAERETA
-416 EDLEKERNTAV
+416 K
-427 ERAKRIMGKLEKAE
+427 ERAKRISDQLEEAE
-441 AYDEWLKNPTIMS
+441 AYDEWLKNPTILS
-454 GIFGNSGLS
+454 GIFGKSGMD
-463 LAKRVGLGAATLFA
+463 LAKRIGLGTAALSA
-477 IASDVMANYAKGLN
+477 IASDVLANYARGLN

-505 KYVDMVNNKRAEAI
+505 KYVDAVNTERAKAI
-519 AEKGAKPYIT
+519 GEKAAKPYKT
-529 DAENEEKLNKAVTKL
+529 DAENEEKLNQSVSKL
-544 QRTSAGLYIPKNAL
+544 KRTSAGLYMPDNAL
-558 RYLVQNEQL
+558 RYLVQNAQL
-567 GKELIKDEKE
+567 GKPLIEDEKE
-577 LAIFLNEAEKG
+577 LAIFLNETEKG
-588 FIESLDKIEE
+588 FIKSIGKNKKEAS
-598 GRYVDENNALTPEGR
+598 RYVVKNDDGTETLTPEGR
-613 VVFLDEMETAIS
+613 AVFLDEMETAIS
-625 DFGRVLNL
+625 DFSRVLDL

-682 ATTLKTKLSE
+682 ASILKTKLSE
-692 VLDREQSLKLAQQAK
+692 VQDREQALKLAQEAK

-724 EERNELFNSEEF
+724 EERNELFSSEEF

-746 LKKHGYSIQAD
+746 LKKHGYTIKAD

-773 TDEQA
+773 TNEQA

-837 LNRIDEL
+837 INRIDEL

-850 YSTEVQRIKNDY
+850 YNTEVQRIKNDY

-870 TNYENI
+870 TNYENV
-876 LNKYNKVEEQ
+876 LNKYSNKVEEQ
-886 PNNNNEMLN
+886 PNNNNNEMLN

>member
-29 EEDKTDDTQKVRYQG
+29 EEDSTNDIQKVRYLG
-44 GEEVKDSNGEVIT
+44 GEEVKDSNGEVVT
-57 EEKRSIIPSFN
+57 EEKRSILPPFN
-68 KKEVPLTRKKGE
+68 KKEVPLIRKKGE
-80 PENTQELSQDIHKYM
+80 PENAQELSQDIRKEM

-104 WEKELKEYPGTAKN
+104 WEKEMKKYPGTAKN
-118 INEYYKARDNDEVD
+118 INEFYDLNGNVEYH
-132 NNKEYQ
+132 KEYP
-138 YTNDVINYDEKGKGW
+138 YTNGW
-153 KSKLSPKESVE
+153 HIDNWGAESVYTPKEAVE
-164 VESLN
+164 VENLKNLGISSLLN
-169 KLGIDSLLRGDD
+169 KDSSFIYPNEKG
-181 YYNAIFRLPDEERS
+181 S
-195 LPATKLYQ
+195 LPATRLYQ
-203 YLVKNKK
+203 YLVKNKA
-210 LDKWQDVMTNPNYI
+210 LDEWKDVMSHFNPSKFLRTYNTLRKAI
-224 SFIDI
+224 NEDKDKEFT
-229 KNSLLDEIKNAEE
+229 AEE
-242 FRAQEKNDIINLL
+242 KYDISKLL
-255 NETGN
+255 NETMV
-260 GYANWL
+260 GYSKWL
-266 TAINKQAEKAKQAEE
+266 DEVNKQEEKAKT
-281 AKKAKAQEEA
+281 
-291 KAKAPKPETRG
+291 PKPETRG

-317 PMATITDK
+317 TVATLIDK
-325 DGNETVID
+325 NGNETVID
-333 SKQYQENREKDVINE
+333 SKQYQENREKDAINE
-348 IIKQAEKANKDK
+348 AIKQAEKANQDK
-360 IIQDVKDSEV
+360 IVQAVKDSEA
-370 KEKADIKQ
+370 KET
-378 EETQPETK
+378 ETQPETK
-386 TEEISPAIEN
+386 ATEEISPAIEN
-396 EESINAANKAYL
+396 DESIDAANKAYL
-408 ASLEEKTA
+408 ASLQEKDAKELEA
-416 EDLEKERNTAV
+416 EREVAE
-427 ERAKRIMGKLEKAE
+427 ERAKRIMTQLDKAT
-441 AYDEWLKNPTIMS
+441 AYEEWLKNPTIIS
-454 GIFGNSGLS
+454 GIFGKSGLS
-463 LAKRVGLGAATLFA
+463 TAKRVGLGAATLFA

-491 NSTDF
+491 NETSF
-496 SNKAVAELN
+496 SNQAVAELN
-505 KYVDMVNNKRAEAI
+505 KYVDMVNKARAEKIGERA
-519 AEKGAKPYIT
+519 GKPYIT
-529 DAENEEKLNKAVTKL
+529 DAENEEKLNQSVTKL
-544 QRTSAGLYIPKNAL
+544 KRTNAGIYIPDNAL
-558 RYLVQNEQL
+558 RFLVQNAQL
-567 GKELIKDEKE
+567 GKELIKDEKD
-577 LAIFLNEAEKG
+577 LAIFLNQAEKG
-588 FIESLDKIEE
+588 FIKASLDNEKEAS
-598 GRYVDENNALTPEGR
+598 RYVDENNTLTPEGR
-613 VVFLDEMETAIS
+613 AVFLDDMETAIS
-625 DFGRVLNL
+625 DFGRVLEL
-633 DETKIANGLKLLEAE
+633 DDTKIANGLKLLEAE

-682 ATTLKTKLSE
+682 ASTLKTKLSE
-692 VLDREQSLKLAQQAK
+692 VLDREQSLKLAQEAK

-746 LKKHGYSIQAD
+746 LKKHGYTIKAD

-778 NTAVREATTN
+778 NNVVREATTN

-850 YSTEVQRIKNDY
+850 YSTEIQRIKNDY

-870 TNYENI
+870 TNYENV
-876 LNKYNKVEEQ
+876 LNKYNNKVEEQ

>member
-1 MLQNNIDNEFI
+1 MLQNNNIDNEFI

-17 EPLGDAFSVKKA
+17 EQPLGDAFSVKKTK
-29 EEDKTDDTQKVRYQG
+29 EDKSDDIQQVRYLG
-44 GEEVKDSNGEVIT
+44 GEEVKDSNGETVT
-57 EEKRSIIPSFN
+57 EEKRSIIPPF
-68 KKEVPLTRKKGE
+68 KKEVPLKRKYSE
-80 PENTQELSQDIHKYM
+80 PENSQELSQDIHKYM
-95 DSGSSFNEA
+95 DMGLSFNDA
-104 WEKELKEYPGTAKN
+104 WDWELKQYPGTAKN
-118 INEYYKARDNDEVD
+118 INEFYKARENDEVD
-132 NNKEYQ
+132 NDKEYQ

-181 YYNAIFRLPDEERS
+181 YYKATFKLPDEERS

-203 YLVKNKK
+203 YLVNNKK
-210 LDKWQDVMTNPNYI
+210 LDEWQDFMSNPSGSFTN
-224 SFIDI
+224 F
-229 KNSLLDEIKNAEE
+229 KNSLLDEIKNYKE
-242 FRAQEKNDIINLL
+242 FRAQEKDDIITLL

-260 GYANWL
+260 GYSKWL
-266 TAINKQAEKAKQAEE
+266 AELNKQEA
-281 AKKAKAQEEA
+281 AKKAEAAEKTKAA
-291 KAKAPKPETRG
+291 KTPKPETLG
-302 SFTTA
+302 SFTTP

-317 PMATITDK
+317 TVATLTDK
-325 DGNETVID
+325 DGNEIVID
-333 SKQYQENREKDVINE
+333 SKQYQENREKDAE
-348 IIKQAEKANKDK
+348 AKAEKEA
-360 IIQDVKDSEV
+360 
-370 KEKADIKQ
+370 IKQ
-378 EETQPETK
+378 EQPETQIEAK
-386 TEEISPAIEN
+386 TEASQAIEDGK
-396 EESINAANKAYL
+396 SINDDNKKYL
-408 ASLEEKTA
+408 ASLEKKSAEELEAERKTA
-416 EDLEKERNTAV
+416 E
-427 ERAKRIMGKLEKAE
+427 ERAKRISNQLEKAE
-441 AYDEWLKNPTIMS
+441 AYDEWLKNPTILS
-454 GIFGNSGLS
+454 GILNKGMPWYKK
-463 LAKRVGLGAATLFA
+463 AGLGTAALSA
-477 IASDVMANYAKGLN
+477 IASDVLANYARGLN

-505 KYVDMVNNKRAEAI
+505 KYVDAVNTERAKAI
-519 AEKGAKPYIT
+519 GEKAAKPYKT
-529 DAENEEKLNKAVTKL
+529 DAENEEKLNQSVTKL
-544 QRTSAGLYIPKNAL
+544 KRTSAGLYIPDNAL
-558 RYLVQNEQL
+558 RYLVQNAQL
-567 GKELIKDEKE
+567 GKPLIEDEKE

-588 FIESLDKIEE
+588 FIDSIGKNKKEAS
-598 GRYVDENNALTPEGR
+598 RYIVKNDDGTETLTPEGR
-613 VVFLDEMETAIS
+613 AVFLDEMETAIS
-625 DFGRVLNL
+625 DFSRVLDL

-669 MNAEADIKQRISE
+669 MNAEADIKQRIVE
-682 ATTLKTKLSE
+682 ASTLKTKLSE
-692 VLDREQSLKLAQQAK
+692 VQDREQALKLAQEAK
-707 SAFSDLSRKTS
+707 SAFGDLSRKTS

-724 EERNELFNSEEF
+724 EERNELLNSEEF
-736 NEVKRNLDEE
+736 SEVKRNLDEE
-746 LKKHGYSIQAD
+746 LKKHGYTIKAD

-837 LNRIDEL
+837 INRIDEL

-850 YSTEVQRIKNDY
+850 YNTEVQRIKNNY

-870 TNYENI
+870 TNYENV

>member
-1 MLQNNIDNEFI
+1 MLQNNNIDNEFI

-17 EPLGDAFSVKKA
+17 EQPLGDAFSVKKTT
-29 EEDKTDDTQKVRYQG
+29 EEDKPDDIQQVRYLG

-57 EEKRSIIPSFN
+57 EEKRSKLPPFN

-80 PENTQELSQDIHKYM
+80 PENAQELSQDIRKEM

-104 WEKELKEYPGTAKN
+104 WEKEMKKYPGTAKN
-118 INEYYKARDNDEVD
+118 INEFYDLNGNVEYH
-132 NNKEYQ
+132 KEYP
-138 YTNDVINYDEKGKGW
+138 YTNGW
-153 KSKLSPKESVE
+153 HIDNWGAESVYTPKEAVE
-164 VESLN
+164 VENLKNLGISSLLN
-169 KLGIDSLLRGDD
+169 KDSSFIYPNEKG
-181 YYNAIFRLPDEERS
+181 S
-195 LPATKLYQ
+195 LPATRLYQ
-203 YLVKNKK
+203 YLVKNKA
-210 LDKWQDVMTNPNYI
+210 LDEWQDVMTNFNPSKFLRTYNTLRKAI
-224 SFIDI
+224 NEDKDKEFT
-229 KNSLLDEIKNAEE
+229 AEE
-242 FRAQEKNDIINLL
+242 KYDISKLL
-255 NETGN
+255 NETMV
-260 GYANWL
+260 GYSKWL
-266 TAINKQAEKAKQAEE
+266 DEVNKQ
-281 AKKAKAQEEA
+281 QE

-302 SFTTA
+302 SFTTP
-307 DGKTTDVKYP
+307 DGKTTEVKYP
-317 PMATITDK
+317 TVATLTDK
-325 DGNETVID
+325 NGNEIVID
-333 SKQYQENREKDVINE
+333 SKQYQENREKDAE
-348 IIKQAEKANKDK
+348 AKAEKEA
-360 IIQDVKDSEV
+360 
-370 KEKADIKQ
+370 IKQ
-378 EETQPETK
+378 EQPETQTEAK

-408 ASLEEKTA
+408 ASLQEKTA
-416 EDLEKERNTAV
+416 EELDAEREVAE
-427 ERAKRIMGKLEKAE
+427 ERAKRIMTQLDKAA
-441 AYDEWLKNPTIMS
+441 AYEEWLKNPTIIS
-454 GIFGNSGLS
+454 GIFGKSGLS
-463 LAKRVGLGAATLFA
+463 TAKRIGLGAATLFA

-491 NSTDF
+491 NETSF
-496 SNKAVAELN
+496 SNQAVAELN
-505 KYVDMVNNKRAEAI
+505 KYVDMVNKAK
-519 AEKGAKPYIT
+519 AEKIGERAGKPYIT
-529 DAENEEKLNKAVTKL
+529 DAENEEKLNQSVSKL
-544 QRTSAGLYIPKNAL
+544 KRTNAGIYIPDNAL
-558 RYLVQNEQL
+558 RFLVQNAQL
-567 GKELIKDEKE
+567 GKPLIEDEKD
-577 LAIFLNEAEKG
+577 LAIFLNQAEQG
-588 FIESLDKIEE
+588 FIKASLENEKEAS
-598 GRYVDENNALTPEGR
+598 RYVDENNTLTPEGR
-613 VVFLDEMETAIS
+613 AVFLDDMETAIS
-625 DFGRVLNL
+625 DFGRVLEL
-633 DETKIANGLKLLEAE
+633 DDTKIANGLKLLEAE

-682 ATTLKTKLSE
+682 ASILKTKLSE
-692 VLDREQSLKLAQQAK
+692 VQDREQALKLAQEAK
-707 SAFSDLSRKTS
+707 SAFGDLRKKTS

-746 LKKHGYSIQAD
+746 LKKHGYTIKAD

-837 LNRIDEL
+837 INRIDEL

-850 YSTEVQRIKNDY
+850 YSTEIQRIKNNY

-876 LNKYNKVEEQ
+876 LNKYNNKVEEQ

>member
-12 SKIIK
+12 SKLVK
-17 EPLGDAFSVKKA
+17 EPLGDAFSVKKT
-29 EEDKTDDTQKVRYQG
+29 EEDTTDDTQKVRYLG

-57 EEKRSIIPSFN
+57 EEKRSIIPPFN

-80 PENTQELSQDIHKYM
+80 PENAQELSQDIRKEM

-104 WEKELKEYPGTAKN
+104 WEKEMKKYPGTAKN
-118 INEYYKARDNDEVD
+118 INEFYDLNGNVEYH
-132 NNKEYQ
+132 KEYP
-138 YTNDVINYDEKGKGW
+138 YTNGW
-153 KSKLSPKESVE
+153 HIDNWGAESVYTPKEAVE
-164 VESLN
+164 VENLKN
-169 KLGIDSLLRGDD
+169 LGISSLLDKDSSFIYPNENLG
-181 YYNAIFRLPDEERS
+181 S
-195 LPATKLYQ
+195 LPATRLYQ
-203 YLVKNKK
+203 YLVKNKA
-210 LDKWQDVMTNPNYI
+210 LDEWKDVMSHFNPSKFLRTYNTLRKAI
-224 SFIDI
+224 NEDKDKEFT
-229 KNSLLDEIKNAEE
+229 AEE
-242 FRAQEKNDIINLL
+242 KYDISKLL
-255 NETGN
+255 NETMI
-260 GYANWL
+260 GYSKWL
-266 TAINKQAEKAKQAEE
+266 DEVNKQEEKAKT
-281 AKKAKAQEEA
+281 
-291 KAKAPKPETRG
+291 PKPETRG

-317 PMATITDK
+317 TVATLTDK
-325 DGNETVID
+325 NGNETVID

-360 IIQDVKDSEV
+360 IVQDVKDSEA
-370 KEKADIKQ
+370 KET
-378 EETQPETK
+378 ETPSETK
-386 TEEISPAIEN
+386 TTEEISPAIEN

-408 ASLEEKTA
+408 ASLQEKDAKELEA
-416 EDLEKERNTAV
+416 EREVAE
-427 ERAKRIMGKLEKAE
+427 ERAKRIMTQLDKAT
-441 AYDEWLKNPTIMS
+441 AYEEWLKNPTIIS
-454 GIFGNSGLS
+454 GIFGKSGLS
-463 LAKRVGLGAATLFA
+463 TAKRIGLGAATLFA

-491 NSTDF
+491 NETSF
-496 SNKAVAELN
+496 SNQAVAELN
-505 KYVDMVNNKRAEAI
+505 KYVDMVNKAK
-519 AEKGAKPYIT
+519 AEKIGERAGKPYVT
-529 DAENEEKLNKAVTKL
+529 DAENEEKLNQSVTKL
-544 QRTSAGLYIPKNAL
+544 KRTNAGIYIPDNAL
-558 RYLVQNEQL
+558 RFLVQNAQL
-567 GKELIKDEKE
+567 GKELIKDEKD
-577 LAIFLNEAEKG
+577 LAIFLNQAEKG
-588 FIESLDKIEE
+588 FIKASLDNEKEAS
-598 GRYVDENNALTPEGR
+598 RYVDENNTLTPEGR
-613 VVFLDEMETAIS
+613 AVFLDDMETAIS
-625 DFGRVLNL
+625 DFGRVLEL
-633 DETKIANGLKLLEAE
+633 DDTKIANGLKLLEAE

-870 TNYENI
+870 TNYENV